1 MKRQRRIAALLLA
14 CAIAGVPV
22 SQAFAETAYDVAAG
36 MDAQILFP
44 KDSLT
49 NIAGAVT
56 VDGSEAAADENGSWT
71 NTDDAKVYQAT
82 LTEDGTLQITSV
94 GYMLDV
100 EHGTSEST
108 DESGEIA
115 ETAGKHYQFGDW
127 EKPETP
133 MDRAYYAQGD
143 TVKLKADDPEDGMEF
158 KEWKCD
164 TEDVTIA
171 DPTSPETTFTMPD
184 KKVEITAEYQEKQEA
199 VTEAQTE
206 ASTAIQT
213 ETPTDTQTEAPAESQ
228 TEAGAD
234 GNAGTQ
240 TEDPDL
246 VINPE
251 KNIPTN
257 NQNQPVDI
265 SAPETYKVTV
275 NNGQVSGDFTVG
287 STMTVTANDRT
298 AEGYQFDGWYVDS
311 MNASLDNATAM
322 EAHFTMP
329 NADVTLTATYTE
341 ILIDA
346 SEAQTTAPETQTES
360 ETTAPETQ
368 TESETTAPETQTE
381 SETTAPETQTESE
394 TTAPETQTE
403 SETTVPEIQT
413 ETQTTASKTQTE
425 QQTAAPEAPTEVQT
439 ESEAEKYAVTV
450 ANDGIGGGEY
460 RAGETVTVEASAE
473 NADGQIFDSWTVNQ
487 SNVALADPTQE
498 VTTFVMPQEAVT
510 VTPVY
515 TAQREVTVD
524 ENTTITP
531 STEELKATT
540 AGSAVTVAAKDLTTA
555 NQVFANWTAE
565 ASKDGQ
571 PVSVVFADATAAT
584 TTFTLPDCDKLTI
597 HANYK
602 TKTYK
607 VTVANG
613 LINNESTELDCEPDT
628 SITVTANPGPE
639 GQTFSKWVINDGAY
653 DIGDAAYEQTIWL
666 TVKDQDL
673 NIRAEYEGI
682 QYAVTVNDGTA
693 NYEKC
698 VSGAGVTL
706 TANKAPD
713 GYEFDYWSVDT
724 QNASL
729 ADAYSASTTF
739 TMPAADVTV
748 SAHYKQIAY
757 TVFVENG
764 SADQQTYHAGD
775 QVTIQSNYPA
785 SGREFSKWES
795 VSGNVSFA
803 DGSRWKTTFTMPAG
817 NVSVRAAY
825 KDGPSTDDNTILD
838 LVAGGQYYTGET
850 IKFTAS
856 GAGMSNTNPN
866 PGDYRY
872 RPSGYQIG
880 NVTGTLQD
888 PYSVSMAINAT
899 GEYTLKVTYNK
910 DVYDGN
916 NWVSDGTADAKTVT
930 FKVIT
935 KAAGVQTGDETPIAT
950 VVALAVV
957 SCAVFI
963 ILLVVFI
970 RRRKK

>member
-1 MKRQRRIAALLLA
+1 MKKRQRRIAALLLA
-14 CAIAGVPV
+14 CAVASVPV
-22 SQAFAETAYDVAAG
+22 SQAFAETTYDVAAG
-36 MDAQILFP
+36 VDAQILFP
-44 KDSLT
+44 KDCLT

-56 VDGSEAAADENGSWT
+56 VDGAEAAADENGSWT
-71 NTDDAKVYQAT
+71 NADDAKVYCAT
-82 LTEDGTLQITSV
+82 LSEDGTLQITAV
-94 GYMLDV
+94 GYVLDV
-100 EHGTSEST
+100 EHGTSKSA
-108 DESGEIA
+108 DENA
-115 ETAGKHYQFGDW
+115 ETSGRHYQFGDW

-133 MDRAYYAQGD
+133 VDRAYYAQGD
-143 TVKLKADDPEDGMEF
+143 TVKLKADDPADGMEF

-164 TEDVTIA
+164 TEGVTIA

-184 KKVEITAEYQEKQEA
+184 KKVKITAEYQEKQEA

-206 ASTAIQT
+206 VQTEAQTETAAQTEQTEAQTVPTGDQT
-213 ETPTDTQTEAPAESQ
+213 ETPDI
-228 TEAGAD
+228 
-234 GNAGTQ
+234 
-240 TEDPDL
+240 L
-246 VINPE
+246 V
-251 KNIPTN
+251 T
-257 NQNQPVDI
+257 
-265 SAPETYKVTV
+265 PETHIVTV
-275 NNGQVSGDFTVG
+275 NDGQVSGDFTAG

-298 AEGYQFDGWYVDS
+298 AEGYQFGGWYVDS
-311 MNASLDNATAM
+311 MNASLDDAAAM

-329 NADVTLTATYTE
+329 DADVTLTATYNA
-341 ILIDA
+341 I
-346 SEAQTTAPETQTES
+346 QTDAPETQTE
-360 ETTAPETQ
+360 TAVQ
-368 TESETTAPETQTE
+368 TEAQTE
-381 SETTAPETQTESE
+381 A
-394 TTAPETQTE
+394 A
-403 SETTVPEIQT
+403 IQT
-413 ETQTTASKTQTE
+413 EAQTE
-425 QQTAAPEAPTEVQT
+425 AAIQTEAQTETAAQEVQT
-439 ESEAEKYAVTV
+439 EAQVATPETQAVEKYSVTV
-450 ANDGIGGGEY
+450 TNEGIGNGEY
-460 RAGETVTVEASAE
+460 QAGETVTVEAPAE
-473 NADGQIFDSWTVNQ
+473 NAAGQIFNSWTVEQ
-487 SNVALADPTQE
+487 ADVQLADPAQA

-510 VTPVY
+510 LTPVY
-515 TAQREVTVD
+515 TAQCERTVTTD
-524 ENTTITP
+524 ENTTVAPTA
-531 STEELKATT
+531 EELKTT
-540 AGSAVTVAAKDLTTA
+540 AAGSAVTVTAKDLTA
-555 NQVFANWTAE
+555 SNQVFAGWTAE
-565 ASKDGQ
+565 ASKAGQ
-571 PVSVVFADATAAT
+571 PVSVVFADATAVT
-584 TTFTLPDCDKLTI
+584 TTFTLPDCDTLNIK
-597 HANYK
+597 ANYK

-613 LINNESTELDCEPDT
+613 LINNASTELDCAPDT
-628 SITVTANPGPE
+628 SVTVTANPGPE

-682 QYAVTVNDGTA
+682 QYTVTVKDGTA

-706 TANKAPD
+706 TADKAPA

-739 TMPAADVTV
+739 TMPTSDVTV
-748 SAHYKQIAY
+748 SAHYKQISY
-757 TVFVENG
+757 TVSVENG
-764 SADQQTYHAGD
+764 SADQQSYHAGD
-775 QVTIQSNYPA
+775 QVTIKSNYPA
-785 SGREFSKWES
+785 NGREFSKWES

-817 NVSVRAAY
+817 NVSVRATY
-825 KDGPSTDDNTILD
+825 KDGPSTNDNTIQD

-850 IKFTAS
+850 LKFTAS
-856 GAGMSNTNPN
+856 GAGMSNSNPN

-880 NVTGTLQD
+880 NVTGTLQS

-916 NWVSDGTADAKTVT
+916 SWVSDGTADTKTVT

-950 VVALAVV
+950 VIALAVV

>member
-1 MKRQRRIAALLLA
+1 MKKRQRRIAALLLA
-14 CAIAGVPV
+14 CAVASVPV
-22 SQAFAETAYDVAAG
+22 SQAFAETTYDVAAG
-36 MDAQILFP
+36 VDAQILFP
-44 KDSLT
+44 KDCLT

-56 VDGSEAAADENGSWT
+56 VDGAEAAADENGSWT
-71 NTDDAKVYQAT
+71 NADDAKVYCAT
-82 LTEDGTLQITSV
+82 LSEDGTLQITAV
-94 GYMLDV
+94 GYVLDV
-100 EHGTSEST
+100 EHGTSKSA
-108 DESGEIA
+108 DENA
-115 ETAGKHYQFGDW
+115 ETSGRHYQFGDW

-133 MDRAYYAQGD
+133 VDRAYYAQGD
-143 TVKLKADDPEDGMEF
+143 TVKLKADDPADGMEF

-164 TEDVTIA
+164 TEGVTIA

-184 KKVEITAEYQEKQEA
+184 KKVKITAEYQEKQEA

-206 ASTAIQT
+206 VQTEAQTETAAQTEMQTEAQTETAAQTEVQTEAQTETAAQTEQTEAQTVPTGDQT
-213 ETPTDTQTEAPAESQ
+213 ETPDI
-228 TEAGAD
+228 
-234 GNAGTQ
+234 
-240 TEDPDL
+240 L
-246 VINPE
+246 V
-251 KNIPTN
+251 T
-257 NQNQPVDI
+257 
-265 SAPETYKVTV
+265 PETHIVTV
-275 NNGQVSGDFTVG
+275 NDGQVSGDFTAG

-298 AEGYQFDGWYVDS
+298 AEGYQFGGWYVDS
-311 MNASLDNATAM
+311 MNASLDDAAAM

-329 NADVTLTATYTE
+329 DADVTLTATYNA
-341 ILIDA
+341 I
-346 SEAQTTAPETQTES
+346 QTDAPETQTE
-360 ETTAPETQ
+360 TAVQ
-368 TESETTAPETQTE
+368 TEAQTE
-381 SETTAPETQTESE
+381 A
-394 TTAPETQTE
+394 A
-403 SETTVPEIQT
+403 IQT
-413 ETQTTASKTQTE
+413 EAQTE
-425 QQTAAPEAPTEVQT
+425 AAIQTEAQTETAAQEVQT
-439 ESEAEKYAVTV
+439 EAQVATPETQAVEKYSVTV
-450 ANDGIGGGEY
+450 TNEGIGNGEY
-460 RAGETVTVEASAE
+460 QAGETVTVEAPAE
-473 NADGQIFDSWTVNQ
+473 NAAGQIFNSWTVEQ
-487 SNVALADPTQE
+487 ADVQLADPAQA

-510 VTPVY
+510 LTPVY
-515 TAQREVTVD
+515 TAQRTVTAD
-524 ENTTITP
+524 ENTTVAPTA
-531 STEELKATT
+531 EELKTT
-540 AGSAVTVAAKDLTTA
+540 AAGSAVTVTAKDLTA
-555 NQVFANWTAE
+555 SNQVFAGWTAE
-565 ASKDGQ
+565 ASKAGQ

-584 TTFTLPDCDKLTI
+584 TTFTLPDCDTLNIK
-597 HANYK
+597 ANYK

-613 LINNESTELDCEPDT
+613 LINNASTELDCAPDT
-628 SITVTANPGPE
+628 SVTVTANPGPE

-682 QYAVTVNDGTA
+682 QYTVTVKDGTA

-706 TANKAPD
+706 TADKAPA

-739 TMPAADVTV
+739 TMPTSDVTV
-748 SAHYKQIAY
+748 SAHYKQISY
-757 TVFVENG
+757 TVSVENG
-764 SADQQTYHAGD
+764 SADQQSYHAGD
-775 QVTIQSNYPA
+775 QVTIKSNYPA
-785 SGREFSKWES
+785 NGREFSKWES

-817 NVSVRAAY
+817 NVSVRATY
-825 KDGPSTDDNTILD
+825 KDGPSTNDNTIQD

-850 IKFTAS
+850 LKFTAS
-856 GAGMSNTNPN
+856 GAGMSNSNPN

-880 NVTGTLQD
+880 NVTGTLQS

-916 NWVSDGTADAKTVT
+916 SWVSDGTADTKTVT

-950 VVALAVV
+950 VIALAVV

>member
-1 MKRQRRIAALLLA
+1 MKKRQRRIAALLLA
-14 CAIAGVPV
+14 CAVASVPV
-22 SQAFAETAYDVAAG
+22 SQAFAETTYDVAAG
-36 MDAQILFP
+36 VDAQILFP
-44 KDSLT
+44 KDCLT

-56 VDGSEAAADENGSWT
+56 VDGAEAAADENGSWT
-71 NTDDAKVYQAT
+71 NADDAKVYCAT
-82 LTEDGTLQITSV
+82 LSEDGTLQITAV
-94 GYMLDV
+94 GYVLDV
-100 EHGTSEST
+100 EHGTSKSA
-108 DESGEIA
+108 DESA
-115 ETAGKHYQFGDW
+115 ETSGRHYQFGDW

-133 MDRAYYAQGD
+133 VDRAYYAQGD
-143 TVKLKADDPEDGMEF
+143 TVKLKADDPADGMEF

-164 TEDVTIA
+164 TEGVTIA
-171 DPTSPETTFTMPD
+171 DPTSLETTFTMPD
-184 KKVEITAEYQEKQEA
+184 KKVKITAEYQEKQEA

-206 ASTAIQT
+206 VQTEAQT
-213 ETPTDTQTEAPAESQ
+213 ETAAQTEVQTEAQTETAAQTEQTEAQTEAPVEQQ
-228 TEAGAD
+228 TEAQTAP
-234 GNAGTQ
+234 AGDQ
-240 TEDPDL
+240 TEIPDVL
-246 VINPE
+246 I
-251 KNIPTN
+251 T
-257 NQNQPVDI
+257 
-265 SAPETYKVTV
+265 PETHIVTV
-275 NNGQVSGDFTVG
+275 NDGQVSGDFTAG

-298 AEGYQFDGWYVDS
+298 AEGYQFGGWYVDS
-311 MNASLDNATAM
+311 MNASLDDAAAM

-329 NADVTLTATYTE
+329 DADVTLTATYNA
-341 ILIDA
+341 I
-346 SEAQTTAPETQTES
+346 QTDAPETQTE
-360 ETTAPETQ
+360 TADQTEAQTEAATQ
-368 TESETTAPETQTE
+368 TEA
-381 SETTAPETQTESE
+381 
-394 TTAPETQTE
+394 
-403 SETTVPEIQT
+403 QT
-413 ETQTTASKTQTE
+413 ET
-425 QQTAAPEAPTEVQT
+425 AAQEVQT
-439 ESEAEKYAVTV
+439 EAQVTTPETQAVEKYSVTV
-450 ANDGIGGGEY
+450 TNEGIGNGEY
-460 RAGETVTVEASAE
+460 QAGETVTVEAPAE
-473 NADGQIFDSWTVNQ
+473 NAEGQIFDSWTVEQ
-487 SNVALADPTQE
+487 ADVQLADPAQA

-510 VTPVY
+510 LTPVY
-515 TAQREVTVD
+515 TAQRTVTAD
-524 ENTTITP
+524 ENTTVAPTV
-531 STEELKATT
+531 EELKTT
-540 AGSAVTVAAKDLTTA
+540 AAGSAVTVTAKDLTA
-555 NQVFANWTAE
+555 SNQVFAGWTAE
-565 ASKDGQ
+565 ASKAGQ

-584 TTFTLPDCDKLTI
+584 TTFTLPDCDTLNIK
-597 HANYK
+597 ANYK

-613 LINNESTELDCEPDT
+613 LINNASTELDCAPDT
-628 SITVTANPGPE
+628 SVTVTANPGPE

-682 QYAVTVNDGTA
+682 QYTVTVKDGTA

-706 TANKAPD
+706 TANKAPA

-739 TMPAADVTV
+739 TMPTSDVTV
-748 SAHYKQIAY
+748 SAHYKQISY
-757 TVFVENG
+757 TVSVENG
-764 SADQQTYHAGD
+764 SADQQSYHAGD
-775 QVTIQSNYPA
+775 QVTIKSNYPA

-817 NVSVRAAY
+817 NVSVRATY
-825 KDGPSTDDNTILD
+825 KDGPSTNDNTIQN

-850 IKFTAS
+850 LKFTAS
-856 GAGMSNTNPN
+856 GAGMSNSNPN

-880 NVTGTLQD
+880 NVTGTLQS

-916 NWVSDGTADAKTVT
+916 SWVSDGTADTKTVT

>member
-1 MKRQRRIAALLLA
+1 MKKRQRRIAALLLA
-14 CAIAGVPV
+14 CAVASVPV
-22 SQAFAETAYDVAAG
+22 SQAFAETTYDVAAG
-36 MDAQILFP
+36 VDAQILFP
-44 KDSLT
+44 KDCLT

-56 VDGSEAAADENGSWT
+56 VDGAEAAADENGSWT
-71 NTDDAKVYQAT
+71 NADDAKVYCAT
-82 LTEDGTLQITSV
+82 LSEDGTLQITAV
-94 GYMLDV
+94 GYVLDV
-100 EHGTSEST
+100 EHGTSKSA
-108 DESGEIA
+108 DENA
-115 ETAGKHYQFGDW
+115 ETSGRHYQFGDW

-133 MDRAYYAQGD
+133 VDRAYYAQGD
-143 TVKLKADDPEDGMEF
+143 TVKLKADDPADGMEF

-164 TEDVTIA
+164 TEGVTIA

-184 KKVEITAEYQEKQEA
+184 KKVKITAEYQEKQEA

-206 ASTAIQT
+206 VQTETAAQTEAQTETAAQTEQTEAQTVPTGDQT
-213 ETPTDTQTEAPAESQ
+213 ETPDI
-228 TEAGAD
+228 
-234 GNAGTQ
+234 
-240 TEDPDL
+240 L
-246 VINPE
+246 V
-251 KNIPTN
+251 T
-257 NQNQPVDI
+257 
-265 SAPETYKVTV
+265 PETHIVTV
-275 NNGQVSGDFTVG
+275 NDGQVSGDFTAG

-298 AEGYQFDGWYVDS
+298 AEGYQFGGWYVDS
-311 MNASLDNATAM
+311 MNASLDDAAAM

-329 NADVTLTATYTE
+329 DADVTLTATYNA
-341 ILIDA
+341 I
-346 SEAQTTAPETQTES
+346 QTDAPETQTETAVQTEAQTEAAIQTEAQT
-360 ETTAPETQ
+360 ETATQ
-368 TESETTAPETQTE
+368 TEAQTEAATQTE
-381 SETTAPETQTESE
+381 AQTE
-394 TTAPETQTE
+394 AA
-403 SETTVPEIQT
+403 IQT
-413 ETQTTASKTQTE
+413 EAQTE
-425 QQTAAPEAPTEVQT
+425 TAAQEVQT
-439 ESEAEKYAVTV
+439 EAQVATPETQAVEKYSVTV
-450 ANDGIGGGEY
+450 TNEGIGNGEY
-460 RAGETVTVEASAE
+460 QAGETVTVEAPAE
-473 NADGQIFDSWTVNQ
+473 NAAGQIFDFWTVEQ
-487 SNVALADPTQE
+487 ADVQLADPAQA

-510 VTPVY
+510 LTPVY
-515 TAQREVTVD
+515 TAQRTVTVD
-524 ENTTITP
+524 ENTTVAPTA
-531 STEELKATT
+531 EELKTT
-540 AGSAVTVAAKDLTTA
+540 AAGSAVTVTAKDLTA
-555 NQVFANWTAE
+555 SNQVFAGWTAE
-565 ASKDGQ
+565 ASKAGQ

-584 TTFTLPDCDKLTI
+584 TTFTLPDCDTLNIK
-597 HANYK
+597 ANYK

-613 LINNESTELDCEPDT
+613 LINNASTELDCAPDT
-628 SITVTANPGPE
+628 SVTVTANPGPE

-682 QYAVTVNDGTA
+682 QYTVTVKDGTA

-706 TANKAPD
+706 TANKAPS

-739 TMPAADVTV
+739 TMPTSDVTV
-748 SAHYKQIAY
+748 SAHYKQISY
-757 TVFVENG
+757 TVSVENG
-764 SADQQTYHAGD
+764 SADQQSYHAGD
-775 QVTIQSNYPA
+775 QVTIKSNYPA

-817 NVSVRAAY
+817 NVSVRATY
-825 KDGPSTDDNTILD
+825 KDGPSTNDNTIQD

-850 IKFTAS
+850 LKFTAS
-856 GAGMSNTNPN
+856 GAGMSNSNPN

-880 NVTGTLQD
+880 NVTGTLQS

-916 NWVSDGTADAKTVT
+916 SWVSDGTADTKTVT

-950 VVALAVV
+950 VIALAVV

>member
-1 MKRQRRIAALLLA
+1 MKKRQRRIAALLLA
-14 CAIAGVPV
+14 CAVASVPV
-22 SQAFAETAYDVAAG
+22 SQAFAETTYDVAAG
-36 MDAQILFP
+36 VDAQILFP
-44 KDSLT
+44 KDCLT

-56 VDGSEAAADENGSWT
+56 VDGAEAAADENGSWT
-71 NTDDAKVYQAT
+71 NADDAKVYCAT
-82 LTEDGTLQITSV
+82 LSEDGTLQITAV
-94 GYMLDV
+94 GYVLDV
-100 EHGTSEST
+100 EHGTSKSA
-108 DESGEIA
+108 DENA
-115 ETAGKHYQFGDW
+115 ETSGRHYQFGDW

-133 MDRAYYAQGD
+133 VDRAYYAQGD
-143 TVKLKADDPEDGMEF
+143 TVKLKADDPADGMEF

-164 TEDVTIA
+164 TEGVTIA

-184 KKVEITAEYQEKQEA
+184 KKVKITAEYQEKQEA

-206 ASTAIQT
+206 VQTEAQTETAAQTEQTEAQTVPTGDQT
-213 ETPTDTQTEAPAESQ
+213 ETPDI
-228 TEAGAD
+228 
-234 GNAGTQ
+234 
-240 TEDPDL
+240 L
-246 VINPE
+246 V
-251 KNIPTN
+251 T
-257 NQNQPVDI
+257 
-265 SAPETYKVTV
+265 PETHIVTV
-275 NNGQVSGDFTVG
+275 NDGQVSGDFTAG

-298 AEGYQFDGWYVDS
+298 AEGYQFGGWYVDS
-311 MNASLDNATAM
+311 MNASLDDAAAM

-329 NADVTLTATYTE
+329 DADVTLTATYNA
-341 ILIDA
+341 I
-346 SEAQTTAPETQTES
+346 QTDAPETQTE
-360 ETTAPETQ
+360 TAVQTEAQTEAATQ
-368 TESETTAPETQTE
+368 TEAQTE
-381 SETTAPETQTESE
+381 A
-394 TTAPETQTE
+394 A
-403 SETTVPEIQT
+403 IQT
-413 ETQTTASKTQTE
+413 EAQTE
-425 QQTAAPEAPTEVQT
+425 AAIQTEAQTEAAIQTEAQTETAAQEVQT
-439 ESEAEKYAVTV
+439 EAQVATPETQAVEKYSVTV
-450 ANDGIGGGEY
+450 TNEGIGNGEY
-460 RAGETVTVEASAE
+460 QAGETVTVEAPAE
-473 NADGQIFDSWTVNQ
+473 NAAGQIFNSWTVEQ
-487 SNVALADPTQE
+487 ADVQLADPAQA

-510 VTPVY
+510 LTPVY
-515 TAQREVTVD
+515 TAQRTVTAD
-524 ENTTITP
+524 ENTTVAPTA
-531 STEELKATT
+531 EELKTT
-540 AGSAVTVAAKDLTTA
+540 AAGSAVTVTAKDLTA
-555 NQVFANWTAE
+555 SNQVFAGWTAE
-565 ASKDGQ
+565 ASKAGQ

-584 TTFTLPDCDKLTI
+584 TTFTLPDCYTLNIK
-597 HANYK
+597 ANYK

-613 LINNESTELDCEPDT
+613 LINNASTELDCAPDT
-628 SITVTANPGPE
+628 SVTVTANPGPE

-682 QYAVTVNDGTA
+682 QYTVTVKDGTA

-706 TANKAPD
+706 TANKAPA

-739 TMPAADVTV
+739 TMPTSDVTV
-748 SAHYKQIAY
+748 SAHYKQISY
-757 TVFVENG
+757 TVSVENG
-764 SADQQTYHAGD
+764 SADQQSYHAGD
-775 QVTIQSNYPA
+775 QVTIKSNYPA
-785 SGREFSKWES
+785 NGREFSKWES

-817 NVSVRAAY
+817 NVSVRATY
-825 KDGPSTDDNTILD
+825 KDGPSTNDNTIQD

-850 IKFTAS
+850 LKFTAS
-856 GAGMSNTNPN
+856 GAGMSNSNPN

-880 NVTGTLQD
+880 NVTGTLQS

-916 NWVSDGTADAKTVT
+916 SWVSDGTADTKTVT

-950 VVALAVV
+950 VIALAVV

>member
-1 MKRQRRIAALLLA
+1 MKKRQRRIAALLLA
-14 CAIAGVPV
+14 CAVASVPV
-22 SQAFAETAYDVAAG
+22 SQAFAETTYDVAAG
-36 MDAQILFP
+36 VDAQILFP

-56 VDGSEAAADENGSWT
+56 VDGAEAAADENGSWT
-71 NTDDAKVYQAT
+71 NADDAKVYCAT
-82 LTEDGTLQITSV
+82 LSEDGTLQITAV
-94 GYMLDV
+94 GYVLDV
-100 EHGTSEST
+100 EHGTSKSA
-108 DESGEIA
+108 DENA
-115 ETAGKHYQFGDW
+115 ETSGRHYQFGDW

-133 MDRAYYAQGD
+133 VDRAYYAQGD
-143 TVKLKADDPEDGMEF
+143 TVKLKADDPADGMEF

-164 TEDVTIA
+164 TEGVTIA

-184 KKVEITAEYQEKQEA
+184 KKVKITAEYQEKQEA

-206 ASTAIQT
+206 VQTEAQTETAAQTEMQTEAQTETAAQTEVQTEAQTETAAQTEQTEAQTVPTGDQT
-213 ETPTDTQTEAPAESQ
+213 ETPDI
-228 TEAGAD
+228 
-234 GNAGTQ
+234 
-240 TEDPDL
+240 L
-246 VINPE
+246 V
-251 KNIPTN
+251 T
-257 NQNQPVDI
+257 
-265 SAPETYKVTV
+265 PETHIVTV
-275 NNGQVSGDFTVG
+275 NDGQVSGDFTAG

-298 AEGYQFDGWYVDS
+298 AEGYQFGGWYVDS
-311 MNASLDNATAM
+311 MNASLDDAAAM

-329 NADVTLTATYTE
+329 DADVTLTATYNA
-341 ILIDA
+341 I
-346 SEAQTTAPETQTES
+346 QTDAPETQTETAVQTEAQTEAAIQTEAQT
-360 ETTAPETQ
+360 ETATQ
-368 TESETTAPETQTE
+368 TEAQTEAATQTE
-381 SETTAPETQTESE
+381 AQTE
-394 TTAPETQTE
+394 AA
-403 SETTVPEIQT
+403 IQT
-413 ETQTTASKTQTE
+413 EAQTE
-425 QQTAAPEAPTEVQT
+425 TAAQEVQT
-439 ESEAEKYAVTV
+439 EAQVATPETQAVEKYSVTV
-450 ANDGIGGGEY
+450 TNEGIGNGEY
-460 RAGETVTVEASAE
+460 QAGETVTVEAPAE
-473 NADGQIFDSWTVNQ
+473 NAAGQIFDFWTVEQ
-487 SNVALADPTQE
+487 ADVQLADPAQA

-510 VTPVY
+510 LTPVY
-515 TAQREVTVD
+515 TAQRTVTVD
-524 ENTTITP
+524 ENTTVAPTA
-531 STEELKATT
+531 EELKTT
-540 AGSAVTVAAKDLTTA
+540 AAGSAVTVTAKDLTA
-555 NQVFANWTAE
+555 SNQVFAGWTAE
-565 ASKDGQ
+565 ASKAGQ

-584 TTFTLPDCDKLTI
+584 TTFTLPDCDKLNI
-597 HANYK
+597 KANYK

-613 LINNESTELDCEPDT
+613 LINNASTELDCAPDT
-628 SITVTANPGPE
+628 SVTVTANPGPE

-682 QYAVTVNDGTA
+682 QYTVTVKDGTA

-706 TANKAPD
+706 TANKAPA

-739 TMPAADVTV
+739 TMPTSDVTV
-748 SAHYKQIAY
+748 SAHYKQISY
-757 TVFVENG
+757 TVSVENG
-764 SADQQTYHAGD
+764 SADQQSYHAGD
-775 QVTIQSNYPA
+775 QVTIKSNYPA

-817 NVSVRAAY
+817 NVSVRATY
-825 KDGPSTDDNTILD
+825 KDGPSTNDNTIQD

-850 IKFTAS
+850 LKFTAS
-856 GAGMSNTNPN
+856 GAGMSNSNPN

-880 NVTGTLQD
+880 NVTGTLQS

-916 NWVSDGTADAKTVT
+916 SWVSDGTADTKTVT

-950 VVALAVV
+950 VIALAVV

>member
-1 MKRQRRIAALLLA
+1 MKKRQRRIAALLLA
-14 CAIAGVPV
+14 CAVASVPV
-22 SQAFAETAYDVAAG
+22 SQAFAETTYDVAAG
-36 MDAQILFP
+36 VDAQILFP
-44 KDSLT
+44 KDCLT

-56 VDGSEAAADENGSWT
+56 VDGAEAAADENGSWT
-71 NTDDAKVYQAT
+71 NADDAKVYCAT
-82 LTEDGTLQITSV
+82 LSEDGTLQITAV
-94 GYMLDV
+94 GYVLDV
-100 EHGTSEST
+100 EHGTSKSA
-108 DESGEIA
+108 DENA
-115 ETAGKHYQFGDW
+115 ETSGRHYQFGDW

-133 MDRAYYAQGD
+133 VDRAYYAQGD
-143 TVKLKADDPEDGMEF
+143 TVKLKADDPADGMEF

-164 TEDVTIA
+164 TEGVTIA
-171 DPTSPETTFTMPD
+171 DPTSLETTFTMPD
-184 KKVEITAEYQEKQEA
+184 KKVKITAEYQEKQEA

-206 ASTAIQT
+206 VQTEAQT
-213 ETPTDTQTEAPAESQ
+213 ETAAQTEVQTETAAQTEQTEAQTEAPAEQQ
-228 TEAGAD
+228 TEAQTAP
-234 GNAGTQ
+234 AGDQ
-240 TEDPDL
+240 TEIPDVL
-246 VINPE
+246 I
-251 KNIPTN
+251 T
-257 NQNQPVDI
+257 
-265 SAPETYKVTV
+265 PETHIVTV
-275 NNGQVSGDFTVG
+275 NDGQVSGDFTAG

-298 AEGYQFDGWYVDS
+298 AEGYQFGGWYVDS
-311 MNASLDNATAM
+311 MNASLDDAAAM

-329 NADVTLTATYTE
+329 DADVTLTATYNA
-341 ILIDA
+341 I
-346 SEAQTTAPETQTES
+346 QTDAPETQTE
-360 ETTAPETQ
+360 TADQTEAQTEAATQ
-368 TESETTAPETQTE
+368 TEA
-381 SETTAPETQTESE
+381 
-394 TTAPETQTE
+394 
-403 SETTVPEIQT
+403 QT
-413 ETQTTASKTQTE
+413 ETAAQPVQTE
-425 QQTAAPEAPTEVQT
+425 AQTETAAQPVQTEAQTETAAQEVQT
-439 ESEAEKYAVTV
+439 EAQVTTPETQAVEKYSVTV
-450 ANDGIGGGEY
+450 TNEGIGNGEY
-460 RAGETVTVEASAE
+460 QAGETVTVEAPAE
-473 NADGQIFDSWTVNQ
+473 NAEGQIFDSWTVEQ
-487 SNVALADPTQE
+487 ADVQLADPAQA

-510 VTPVY
+510 LTPVY
-515 TAQREVTVD
+515 TAQRTVTAD
-524 ENTTITP
+524 ENTTVAPTV
-531 STEELKATT
+531 EELKTT
-540 AGSAVTVAAKDLTTA
+540 AAGSAVTVTAKDLTA
-555 NQVFANWTAE
+555 SNQVFAGWTAE
-565 ASKDGQ
+565 ASKAGQ

-584 TTFTLPDCDKLTI
+584 TTFTLPDCDTLNIK
-597 HANYK
+597 ANYK

-613 LINNESTELDCEPDT
+613 LINNASTELDCAPDT
-628 SITVTANPGPE
+628 SVTVTANPGPE

-682 QYAVTVNDGTA
+682 QYTVTVKDGTA

-706 TANKAPD
+706 TANKAPA

-739 TMPAADVTV
+739 TMPTSDVTV
-748 SAHYKQIAY
+748 SAHYKQISY
-757 TVFVENG
+757 TVSVENG
-764 SADQQTYHAGD
+764 SADQQSYHAGD
-775 QVTIQSNYPA
+775 QVTIKSNYPA

-817 NVSVRAAY
+817 NVSVRATY
-825 KDGPSTDDNTILD
+825 KDGPSTNDNTIQN

-850 IKFTAS
+850 LKFTAS
-856 GAGMSNTNPN
+856 GAGMSNSNPN

-880 NVTGTLQD
+880 NVTGTLQS

-916 NWVSDGTADAKTVT
+916 SWVSDGTADTKTVT

>member
-1 MKRQRRIAALLLA
+1 MKKRQRRIAALLLA
-14 CAIAGVPV
+14 CAVASVPV
-22 SQAFAETAYDVAAG
+22 SQAFAETTYDVAAG
-36 MDAQILFP
+36 VDAQILFP
-44 KDSLT
+44 KDCLT

-56 VDGSEAAADENGSWT
+56 VDGAEAAADENGSWT
-71 NTDDAKVYQAT
+71 NADDAKVYCAT
-82 LTEDGTLQITSV
+82 LSEDGTLQITAV
-94 GYMLDV
+94 GYVLDV
-100 EHGTSEST
+100 EHGTSKSA
-108 DESGEIA
+108 DENA
-115 ETAGKHYQFGDW
+115 ETSGRHYQFGDW

-133 MDRAYYAQGD
+133 VDRAYYAQGD
-143 TVKLKADDPEDGMEF
+143 TVKLKADDPADGMEF

-164 TEDVTIA
+164 TEGVTIA
-171 DPTSPETTFTMPD
+171 DPTSLETTFTMPD
-184 KKVEITAEYQEKQEA
+184 KKVKITAEYQEKQEA

-206 ASTAIQT
+206 AQT
-213 ETPTDTQTEAPAESQ
+213 ETAAQTEVQTEAQTETAAQTEQTEAQTEAPAEQQ
-228 TEAGAD
+228 TEAQTAP
-234 GNAGTQ
+234 AGDQ
-240 TEDPDL
+240 TETPDVL
-246 VINPE
+246 I
-251 KNIPTN
+251 T
-257 NQNQPVDI
+257 
-265 SAPETYKVTV
+265 PETHIVTV
-275 NNGQVSGDFTVG
+275 NDGQVSGDFTAG

-298 AEGYQFDGWYVDS
+298 AEGYQFGGWYVDS
-311 MNASLDNATAM
+311 MNASLDDAAAM

-329 NADVTLTATYTE
+329 DADVTLTATYNA
-341 ILIDA
+341 I
-346 SEAQTTAPETQTES
+346 QTDAPETQTE
-360 ETTAPETQ
+360 TADQTEAQTEAATQ
-368 TESETTAPETQTE
+368 TEA
-381 SETTAPETQTESE
+381 
-394 TTAPETQTE
+394 
-403 SETTVPEIQT
+403 QT
-413 ETQTTASKTQTE
+413 ETAAQPVQTE
-425 QQTAAPEAPTEVQT
+425 AQTETAAQPVQTEAQTETAAQEVQT
-439 ESEAEKYAVTV
+439 EAQVTTPETQAVEKYSVTV
-450 ANDGIGGGEY
+450 TNEGIGNGEY
-460 RAGETVTVEASAE
+460 QAGETVTVEAPAE
-473 NADGQIFDSWTVNQ
+473 NAEGQIFDSWTVEQ
-487 SNVALADPTQE
+487 ADVQLADPAQA

-510 VTPVY
+510 LTPVY
-515 TAQREVTVD
+515 TAQRTVTAD
-524 ENTTITP
+524 ENTTVAPTV
-531 STEELKATT
+531 EELKTT
-540 AGSAVTVAAKDLTTA
+540 AAGSAVTVTAKDLTA
-555 NQVFANWTAE
+555 SNQVFAGWTAE
-565 ASKDGQ
+565 ASKAGQ

-584 TTFTLPDCDKLTI
+584 TTFTLPDCDTLNIK
-597 HANYK
+597 ANYK

-613 LINNESTELDCEPDT
+613 LINNASTELDCAPDT
-628 SITVTANPGPE
+628 SVTVTANPGPE

-682 QYAVTVNDGTA
+682 QYTVTVKDGTA

-706 TANKAPD
+706 TANKAPA

-739 TMPAADVTV
+739 TMPTSDVTV
-748 SAHYKQIAY
+748 SAHYKQISY
-757 TVFVENG
+757 TVSVENG
-764 SADQQTYHAGD
+764 SADQQSYHAGD
-775 QVTIQSNYPA
+775 QVTIKSNYPA

-817 NVSVRAAY
+817 NVSVRATY
-825 KDGPSTDDNTILD
+825 KDGPSTNDNTIQN

-850 IKFTAS
+850 LKFTAS
-856 GAGMSNTNPN
+856 GAGMSNSNPN

-880 NVTGTLQD
+880 NVTGTLQS

-916 NWVSDGTADAKTVT
+916 SWVSDGTADTKTVT

>member
-1 MKRQRRIAALLLA
+1 MKKRQRRIAALLLA
-14 CAIAGVPV
+14 CAVASVPV
-22 SQAFAETAYDVAAG
+22 SQAFAETTYDVATG
-36 MDAQILFP
+36 VDAQILFP
-44 KDSLT
+44 KDCLT

-56 VDGSEAAADENGSWT
+56 VDGAEAAADENGSWT
-71 NTDDAKVYQAT
+71 NADDAKVYCAT
-82 LTEDGTLQITSV
+82 LSEDGTLQITAV
-94 GYMLDV
+94 GYVLDV
-100 EHGTSEST
+100 EHGTSKSA
-108 DESGEIA
+108 DENA
-115 ETAGKHYQFGDW
+115 ETSGRHYQFGDW

-133 MDRAYYAQGD
+133 VDRAYYAQGD
-143 TVKLKADDPEDGMEF
+143 TVKLKADDPADGMEF

-164 TEDVTIA
+164 TEGVTIA

-184 KKVEITAEYQEKQEA
+184 KKVKITAEYQEKQEA

-206 ASTAIQT
+206 AQTETAAQTEMQTEAQTETAAQTEVQTEAQTETAAQTEQTEAQTVPTGDQT
-213 ETPTDTQTEAPAESQ
+213 ETPDI
-228 TEAGAD
+228 
-234 GNAGTQ
+234 
-240 TEDPDL
+240 L
-246 VINPE
+246 V
-251 KNIPTN
+251 T
-257 NQNQPVDI
+257 
-265 SAPETYKVTV
+265 PETHIVTV
-275 NNGQVSGDFTVG
+275 NDGQVSGDFTAG

-298 AEGYQFDGWYVDS
+298 AEGYQFGGWYVDS
-311 MNASLDNATAM
+311 MNASLDDAAAM

-329 NADVTLTATYTE
+329 DADVTLTATYNA
-341 ILIDA
+341 I
-346 SEAQTTAPETQTES
+346 QTDAPETQTE
-360 ETTAPETQ
+360 TAVQ
-368 TESETTAPETQTE
+368 TEAQTE
-381 SETTAPETQTESE
+381 A
-394 TTAPETQTE
+394 A
-403 SETTVPEIQT
+403 IQT
-413 ETQTTASKTQTE
+413 EAQTE
-425 QQTAAPEAPTEVQT
+425 AAIQTEAQTEAAIQTEVQT
-439 ESEAEKYAVTV
+439 EAAIQTEAQTEAAIQTEAQVATPETQAVEKYSVTV
-450 ANDGIGGGEY
+450 TNEGIGNGEY
-460 RAGETVTVEASAE
+460 QAGETVTVEAPAE
-473 NADGQIFDSWTVNQ
+473 NAAGQIFNSWTVEQ
-487 SNVALADPTQE
+487 ADVQLADPAQA

-510 VTPVY
+510 LTPVY
-515 TAQREVTVD
+515 TAQRTVTAD
-524 ENTTITP
+524 ENTTVAPTA
-531 STEELKATT
+531 EELKTT
-540 AGSAVTVAAKDLTTA
+540 AAGSAVTVTAKDLTA
-555 NQVFANWTAE
+555 SNQVFAGWTAE
-565 ASKDGQ
+565 ASKAGQ

-584 TTFTLPDCDKLTI
+584 TTFTLPDCDTLNIK
-597 HANYK
+597 ANYK

-613 LINNESTELDCEPDT
+613 LINNASTELDCAPDT
-628 SITVTANPGPE
+628 SVTVTANPGPE

-682 QYAVTVNDGTA
+682 QYTVTVKDGTA

-706 TANKAPD
+706 TADKAPA

-739 TMPAADVTV
+739 TMPTSDVTV
-748 SAHYKQIAY
+748 SAHYKQISY
-757 TVFVENG
+757 TVSVENG
-764 SADQQTYHAGD
+764 SADQQSYHAGD
-775 QVTIQSNYPA
+775 QVTIKSNYPA

-817 NVSVRAAY
+817 NVSVRATY
-825 KDGPSTDDNTILD
+825 KDGPSTNDNTIQD

-850 IKFTAS
+850 LKFTAS
-856 GAGMSNTNPN
+856 GAGMSNSNPN

-880 NVTGTLQD
+880 NVTGTLQS

-916 NWVSDGTADAKTVT
+916 SWVSDGTADTKTVT

-950 VVALAVV
+950 VIALAVV

>member
-1 MKRQRRIAALLLA
+1 MKKRQRRIAALLLA
-14 CAIAGVPV
+14 CAVASVPV
-22 SQAFAETAYDVAAG
+22 SQAFAETTYDVAAG
-36 MDAQILFP
+36 VDAQILFP
-44 KDSLT
+44 KDCLT

-56 VDGSEAAADENGSWT
+56 VDGAEAVADENGSWT
-71 NTDDAKVYQAT
+71 NADDAKVYCAT
-82 LTEDGTLQITSV
+82 LSEDGTLQITAV
-94 GYMLDV
+94 GYVLDV
-100 EHGTSEST
+100 EHGTSKSA
-108 DESGEIA
+108 DENA
-115 ETAGKHYQFGDW
+115 ETSGRHYQFGDW

-143 TVKLKADDPEDGMEF
+143 TVKLKADDPADGMEF

-164 TEDVTIA
+164 TEGVTIA

-184 KKVEITAEYQEKQEA
+184 KKVKITAEYQEKQEA

-206 ASTAIQT
+206 VQTETAAQTEMQTEAQTETAAQTEVQTEAQTETAAQTEQTEAQTVPTGDQT
-213 ETPTDTQTEAPAESQ
+213 ETPDI
-228 TEAGAD
+228 
-234 GNAGTQ
+234 
-240 TEDPDL
+240 L
-246 VINPE
+246 V
-251 KNIPTN
+251 T
-257 NQNQPVDI
+257 
-265 SAPETYKVTV
+265 PETHIVTV
-275 NNGQVSGDFTVG
+275 NDGQVSGDFTAG

-298 AEGYQFDGWYVDS
+298 AEGYQFGGWYVDS
-311 MNASLDNATAM
+311 MNASLDDAAAM

-329 NADVTLTATYTE
+329 DADVTLTATYNA
-341 ILIDA
+341 I
-346 SEAQTTAPETQTES
+346 QTDAPETQTE
-360 ETTAPETQ
+360 TAVQTEAQTEAATQ
-368 TESETTAPETQTE
+368 TEAQTE
-381 SETTAPETQTESE
+381 A
-394 TTAPETQTE
+394 A
-403 SETTVPEIQT
+403 IQT
-413 ETQTTASKTQTE
+413 EAQTE
-425 QQTAAPEAPTEVQT
+425 AAIQTEAQTEAAIQTEAQTETAAQEVQT
-439 ESEAEKYAVTV
+439 EAQVATPETQAVEKYSVTV
-450 ANDGIGGGEY
+450 TNEGIGNGEY
-460 RAGETVTVEASAE
+460 QAGETVTVEAPAE
-473 NADGQIFDSWTVNQ
+473 NAAGQIFDSWTVEQ
-487 SNVALADPTQE
+487 ADVQLADPAQA

-510 VTPVY
+510 LTPVY
-515 TAQREVTVD
+515 TAQRRTVTVD
-524 ENTTITP
+524 ENTTVAPTA
-531 STEELKATT
+531 EELKTT
-540 AGSAVTVAAKDLTTA
+540 AAGSAVTVTAKDLTA
-555 NQVFANWTAE
+555 SNQVFAGWTAE
-565 ASKDGQ
+565 ASKADQ

-584 TTFTLPDCDKLTI
+584 TTFTLPDCDTLNIK
-597 HANYK
+597 ANYK

-613 LINNESTELDCEPDT
+613 LINNASTELDCAPDT
-628 SITVTANPGPE
+628 SVTVTANPGPE

-682 QYAVTVNDGTA
+682 QYTVTVKDGTA

-706 TANKAPD
+706 TANKAPA

-739 TMPAADVTV
+739 TMPTSDVTV
-748 SAHYKQIAY
+748 SAHYKQISY
-757 TVFVENG
+757 TVSVENG
-764 SADQQTYHAGD
+764 SADQQSYHAGD
-775 QVTIQSNYPA
+775 QVTIKSNYPA

-817 NVSVRAAY
+817 NVSVRATY
-825 KDGPSTDDNTILD
+825 KDGPSTNDNTIQD

-850 IKFTAS
+850 LKFTAS
-856 GAGMSNTNPN
+856 GAGMSNSNPN

-880 NVTGTLQD
+880 NVTGTLQS

-916 NWVSDGTADAKTVT
+916 SWVSDGTADAKTVT

-950 VVALAVV
+950 VIALAVV

>member
-1 MKRQRRIAALLLA
+1 MA
-14 CAIAGVPV
+14 AGV
-22 SQAFAETAYDVAAG
+22 
-36 MDAQILFP
+36 DAQILFP
-44 KDSLT
+44 KDCLT

-56 VDGSEAAADENGSWT
+56 VDGAEAVADENGSWT
-71 NTDDAKVYQAT
+71 NADDAKVYCAT
-82 LTEDGTLQITSV
+82 LSEDGTLQITAV
-94 GYMLDV
+94 GYVLDV
-100 EHGTSEST
+100 EHGTSKSA
-108 DESGEIA
+108 DENA
-115 ETAGKHYQFGDW
+115 ETSGRHYQFGDW

-133 MDRAYYAQGD
+133 VDRAYYAQGD
-143 TVKLKADDPEDGMEF
+143 TVKLKADDPADGMEF
-158 KEWKCD
+158 KGWKCD
-164 TEDVTIA
+164 TEGVTIA
-171 DPTSPETTFTMPD
+171 DPTSAETTFTMPD
-184 KKVEITAEYQEKQEA
+184 KKVKITAEYQEKQEA

-206 ASTAIQT
+206 TQT
-213 ETPTDTQTEAPAESQ
+213 EAQTEAPAESQ
-228 TEAGAD
+228 TEA
-234 GNAGTQ
+234 Q
-240 TEDPDL
+240 TEAPAEGQTEAQTVPTGDQTETPDIL
-246 VINPE
+246 V
-251 KNIPTN
+251 T
-257 NQNQPVDI
+257 
-265 SAPETYKVTV
+265 PETHIVTV
-275 NNGQVSGDFTVG
+275 NDGQVSGDFTAG

-298 AEGYQFDGWYVDS
+298 AEGYQFGGWYVDS
-311 MNASLDNATAM
+311 MNASLDDAAAM

-329 NADVTLTATYTE
+329 DADVTLTATYNA
-341 ILIDA
+341 I
-346 SEAQTTAPETQTES
+346 QTDAPETQTE
-360 ETTAPETQ
+360 TATQ
-368 TESETTAPETQTE
+368 TEAQTE
-381 SETTAPETQTESE
+381 A
-394 TTAPETQTE
+394 A
-403 SETTVPEIQT
+403 IQT
-413 ETQTTASKTQTE
+413 EAQTE
-425 QQTAAPEAPTEVQT
+425 TAAQEVQT
-439 ESEAEKYAVTV
+439 EAQVATPETQAVEKYSVTV
-450 ANDGIGGGEY
+450 TNEGIGNGEY
-460 RAGETVTVEASAE
+460 QAGETVTVEAPAE
-473 NADGQIFDSWTVNQ
+473 NAAGQIFNSWTVEQ
-487 SNVALADPTQE
+487 ADVQLADPAQA

-510 VTPVY
+510 LTPVY
-515 TAQREVTVD
+515 TAQRTVTAD
-524 ENTTITP
+524 ENTTVAPTA
-531 STEELKATT
+531 EELKTT
-540 AGSAVTVAAKDLTTA
+540 AAGSAVTVTAKDLTA
-555 NQVFANWTAE
+555 SNQVFAGWTAE
-565 ASKDGQ
+565 ASKAGQ

-584 TTFTLPDCDKLTI
+584 TTFTLPDCDTLNIK
-597 HANYK
+597 ANYK

-613 LINNESTELDCEPDT
+613 LINNASTELDCAPDT
-628 SITVTANPGPE
+628 SVTVTANPGPE

-682 QYAVTVNDGTA
+682 QYTVTVKDGTA

-706 TANKAPD
+706 TADKAPA

-739 TMPAADVTV
+739 TMPTSDVTV
-748 SAHYKQIAY
+748 SAHYKQISY
-757 TVFVENG
+757 TVSVENG
-764 SADQQTYHAGD
+764 SADQQSYHAGD
-775 QVTIQSNYPA
+775 QVTIKSNYPA
-785 SGREFSKWES
+785 NGREFSKWES

-817 NVSVRAAY
+817 NVSVRATY
-825 KDGPSTDDNTILD
+825 KDGPSTNDNTIQD

-850 IKFTAS
+850 LKFTAS
-856 GAGMSNTNPN
+856 GAGMSNSNPN

-880 NVTGTLQD
+880 NVTGTLQS

-916 NWVSDGTADAKTVT
+916 SWVSDGTADTKTVT

-950 VVALAVV
+950 VIALAVV

>member
-1 MKRQRRIAALLLA
+1 MKKRQRRIVALLLA
-14 CAIAGVPV
+14 CAVASVPV
-22 SQAFAETAYDVAAG
+22 SQAFAETTYDVAAG
-36 MDAQILFP
+36 VDAQILFP

-56 VDGSEAAADENGSWT
+56 VDGAEAAADENGSWT
-71 NTDDAKVYQAT
+71 NADDAKVYCAT
-82 LTEDGTLQITSV
+82 LSEDGTLQITAV
-94 GYMLDV
+94 GYVLDV
-100 EHGTSEST
+100 EHGTSKSA
-108 DESGEIA
+108 DENA
-115 ETAGKHYQFGDW
+115 ETSGRHYQFGDW

-133 MDRAYYAQGD
+133 VDRAYYAQGD
-143 TVKLKADDPEDGMEF
+143 TVKLKADDPADGMEF

-164 TEDVTIA
+164 TEGVTIA
-171 DPTSPETTFTMPD
+171 DPTSPETTFTMQD
-184 KKVEITAEYQEKQEA
+184 KKVKITAEYQEKQEA

-206 ASTAIQT
+206 VQTEAQTETAAQTEIQTEAQTETAAQTEAQTETAAQTEQTEAQTVPTGDQT
-213 ETPTDTQTEAPAESQ
+213 ETPDI
-228 TEAGAD
+228 
-234 GNAGTQ
+234 
-240 TEDPDL
+240 L
-246 VINPE
+246 V
-251 KNIPTN
+251 T
-257 NQNQPVDI
+257 
-265 SAPETYKVTV
+265 PETHIVTV
-275 NNGQVSGDFTVG
+275 NDGQVSGDFTAG

-298 AEGYQFDGWYVDS
+298 AEGYQFGGWYVDS
-311 MNASLDNATAM
+311 MNASLDDAAAM

-329 NADVTLTATYTE
+329 DADVTLTATYNA
-341 ILIDA
+341 I
-346 SEAQTTAPETQTES
+346 QTDAPETQTE
-360 ETTAPETQ
+360 TAVQ
-368 TESETTAPETQTE
+368 TEAQTE
-381 SETTAPETQTESE
+381 A
-394 TTAPETQTE
+394 A
-403 SETTVPEIQT
+403 IQT
-413 ETQTTASKTQTE
+413 EAQTE
-425 QQTAAPEAPTEVQT
+425 TAIQTEAQTETAAQEVQT
-439 ESEAEKYAVTV
+439 EAQVATPETQAVEKYSVTV
-450 ANDGIGGGEY
+450 TNEGIGNGEY
-460 RAGETVTVEASAE
+460 QAGETVTVEAPAE
-473 NADGQIFDSWTVNQ
+473 NAAGQIFDSWTVEQ
-487 SNVALADPTQE
+487 ADVQLADPAQA

-510 VTPVY
+510 LTPVY
-515 TAQREVTVD
+515 TAQRTVTVD
-524 ENTTITP
+524 ENTTVAPTA
-531 STEELKATT
+531 EELKTT
-540 AGSAVTVAAKDLTTA
+540 AAGSAVTVTAKDLTA
-555 NQVFANWTAE
+555 SNQVFAGWTAE
-565 ASKDGQ
+565 ASKAGQ
-571 PVSVVFADATAAT
+571 PVNVVFADATAAT
-584 TTFTLPDCDKLTI
+584 TTFTLPDCDTLNIK
-597 HANYK
+597 ANYK

-613 LINNESTELDCEPDT
+613 LINNASTELDCAPDT
-628 SITVTANPGPE
+628 SVTVTANPGPE

-682 QYAVTVNDGTA
+682 QYTVTVKDGTA

-706 TANKAPD
+706 TANKAPS

-739 TMPAADVTV
+739 TMPTSDVTV
-748 SAHYKQIAY
+748 SAHYKQISY
-757 TVFVENG
+757 TVSVENG
-764 SADQQTYHAGD
+764 SADQQSYHAGD
-775 QVTIQSNYPA
+775 QVTIKSNYPA

-817 NVSVRAAY
+817 NVSVRATY
-825 KDGPSTDDNTILD
+825 KDGPSTNDNTIQD

-850 IKFTAS
+850 LKFTAS
-856 GAGMSNTNPN
+856 GAGMSNSNPN

-880 NVTGTLQD
+880 NVTGTLQS

-910 DVYDGN
+910 DIYDGN
-916 NWVSDGTADAKTVT
+916 SWVSDGTADTKTVT

>member
-1 MKRQRRIAALLLA
+1 MKKRQRRIAALLLA
-14 CAIAGVPV
+14 CAVASVPV
-22 SQAFAETAYDVAAG
+22 SQAFAETTYDVAAG
-36 MDAQILFP
+36 VDAQILFP
-44 KDSLT
+44 KDCLT

-56 VDGSEAAADENGSWT
+56 VDGAEAVADENGSWT
-71 NTDDAKVYQAT
+71 NADDAKVYCAT
-82 LTEDGTLQITSV
+82 LSEDGTLQITAV
-94 GYMLDV
+94 GYVLDV
-100 EHGTSEST
+100 EHGTSKSA
-108 DESGEIA
+108 DENA
-115 ETAGKHYQFGDW
+115 ETSGRHYQFGDW

-133 MDRAYYAQGD
+133 VDRAYYAQGD
-143 TVKLKADDPEDGMEF
+143 TVKLKADDPADGMEF
-158 KEWKCD
+158 KGWKCD
-164 TEDVTIA
+164 TEGVTIA
-171 DPTSPETTFTMPD
+171 DPTSAETTFTMPD
-184 KKVEITAEYQEKQEA
+184 KKVKITAEYQEKQEA

-206 ASTAIQT
+206 TQT
-213 ETPTDTQTEAPAESQ
+213 ETAAQTEMQTEAQTETAAQTEQ
-228 TEAGAD
+228 TEAQTVPTGD
-234 GNAGTQ
+234 Q
-240 TEDPDL
+240 TE
-246 VINPE
+246 
-251 KNIPTN
+251 TS
-257 NQNQPVDI
+257 DI
-265 SAPETYKVTV
+265 LITPETHIVTV
-275 NNGQVSGDFTVG
+275 NDGQVSGDFTAG

-298 AEGYQFDGWYVDS
+298 AEGYQFGGWYVDS
-311 MNASLDNATAM
+311 MNASLDDAAAM

-329 NADVTLTATYTE
+329 DADVTLTATYNA
-341 ILIDA
+341 I
-346 SEAQTTAPETQTES
+346 QTDAPETQTE
-360 ETTAPETQ
+360 TAVQTEAQTEAATQTEAQTEAAIQTEAQTEVAIQTEAQTEAAIQTEAQTEAAIQTEAQAATPETQ
-368 TESETTAPETQTE
+368 A
-381 SETTAPETQTESE
+381 
-394 TTAPETQTE
+394 
-403 SETTVPEIQT
+403 V
-413 ETQTTASKTQTE
+413 
-425 QQTAAPEAPTEVQT
+425 
-439 ESEAEKYAVTV
+439 EKYSVTV
-450 ANDGIGGGEY
+450 TNEGIGNGEY
-460 RAGETVTVEASAE
+460 QAGETVTVEAPAE
-473 NADGQIFDSWTVNQ
+473 NAAGQIFNSWTVEQ
-487 SNVALADPTQE
+487 ADVQLADPAQA

-510 VTPVY
+510 LTPVY
-515 TAQREVTVD
+515 TAQRTVTAD
-524 ENTTITP
+524 ENTTVAPTA
-531 STEELKATT
+531 EELKTT
-540 AGSAVTVAAKDLTTA
+540 AAGSAVTVTAKDLTA
-555 NQVFANWTAE
+555 SNQVFAGWTAE
-565 ASKDGQ
+565 ASKAGQ

-584 TTFTLPDCDKLTI
+584 TTFTLPDCDTLNIK
-597 HANYK
+597 ANYK

-613 LINNESTELDCEPDT
+613 LINNASTELDCAADT
-628 SITVTANPGPE
+628 SVTVTANPGPE

-682 QYAVTVNDGTA
+682 QYTVTVKDGTA

-706 TANKAPD
+706 TADKAPA

-739 TMPAADVTV
+739 TMPTSDVTV
-748 SAHYKQIAY
+748 SAHYKQISY
-757 TVFVENG
+757 TVSVENG
-764 SADQQTYHAGD
+764 SADQQSYHAGD
-775 QVTIQSNYPA
+775 QVTIKSNYPA

-817 NVSVRAAY
+817 NVSVRATY
-825 KDGPSTDDNTILD
+825 KDGPSTNDNTIQD

-850 IKFTAS
+850 LKFTAS
-856 GAGMSNTNPN
+856 GAGMSNSNPN

-880 NVTGTLQD
+880 NVTGTLQS

-916 NWVSDGTADAKTVT
+916 SWVSDGTADTKTVT

-950 VVALAVV
+950 VIALAVV

>member
-1 MKRQRRIAALLLA
+1 MKKRQRRIAALLLA
-14 CAIAGVPV
+14 CVVASVPV
-22 SQAFAETAYDVAAG
+22 SQAFAETTYDVAAG
-36 MDAQILFP
+36 VDAQILFP
-44 KDSLT
+44 KDCLT

-56 VDGSEAAADENGSWT
+56 VDGAEAAADENGSWT
-71 NTDDAKVYQAT
+71 NADDAKVYCAT
-82 LTEDGTLQITSV
+82 LSEDGTLQITAV
-94 GYMLDV
+94 GYVLDV
-100 EHGTSEST
+100 EHGTSKSA
-108 DESGEIA
+108 DENA
-115 ETAGKHYQFGDW
+115 ETSGRHYQFGDW

-133 MDRAYYAQGD
+133 VDRAYYAQGD
-143 TVKLKADDPEDGMEF
+143 TVKLKADDPADGMEF
-158 KEWKCD
+158 KGWKCD
-164 TEDVTIA
+164 TEGVTIA

-184 KKVEITAEYQEKQEA
+184 KKVKITAEYQEKQEA

-206 ASTAIQT
+206 VQTEAQT
-213 ETPTDTQTEAPAESQ
+213 ETAAQTEAQTETAAQTEQTEAQTEAPAEQQ
-228 TEAGAD
+228 TEAQTAL
-234 GNAGTQ
+234 AGDQ
-240 TEDPDL
+240 TETPDVL
-246 VINPE
+246 I
-251 KNIPTN
+251 T
-257 NQNQPVDI
+257 
-265 SAPETYKVTV
+265 PETHIVTV
-275 NNGQVSGDFTVG
+275 NDGQVSGDFTAG

-298 AEGYQFDGWYVDS
+298 AEGYQFGGWYVDS
-311 MNASLDNATAM
+311 MNASLDDAAAM

-329 NADVTLTATYTE
+329 DADVTLTATYNA
-341 ILIDA
+341 I
-346 SEAQTTAPETQTES
+346 QTDAPETQTE
-360 ETTAPETQ
+360 TADQTEAQTEAATQ
-368 TESETTAPETQTE
+368 TEA
-381 SETTAPETQTESE
+381 
-394 TTAPETQTE
+394 
-403 SETTVPEIQT
+403 QT
-413 ETQTTASKTQTE
+413 ET
-425 QQTAAPEAPTEVQT
+425 AAQEVQT
-439 ESEAEKYAVTV
+439 EAQVTTPETQAVEKYSVTV
-450 ANDGIGGGEY
+450 TNEGIGNGEY
-460 RAGETVTVEASAE
+460 QAGETVTVEAPAE
-473 NADGQIFDSWTVNQ
+473 NAEGQIFDSWTVEQ
-487 SNVALADPTQE
+487 ADVQLADPAQA

-510 VTPVY
+510 LTPVY
-515 TAQREVTVD
+515 TARTVTAD
-524 ENTTITP
+524 ENTTVAPTV
-531 STEELKATT
+531 EELKTT
-540 AGSAVTVAAKDLTTA
+540 AAGSAVTVTAKDLTA
-555 NQVFANWTAE
+555 SNQVFAGWTAE
-565 ASKDGQ
+565 ASKAGQ

-584 TTFTLPDCDKLTI
+584 TTFTLPDCDTLNIK
-597 HANYK
+597 ANYK

-613 LINNESTELDCEPDT
+613 LINNASTELDCAPDT
-628 SITVTANPGPE
+628 SVTVTANPGPE

-682 QYAVTVNDGTA
+682 QYTVTVKDGTA

-706 TANKAPD
+706 TANKAPA

-739 TMPAADVTV
+739 TMPTSDVTV
-748 SAHYKQIAY
+748 SAHYKQISY
-757 TVFVENG
+757 TVSVENG
-764 SADQQTYHAGD
+764 SADQQSYHAGD
-775 QVTIQSNYPA
+775 QVTIKSNYPA

-817 NVSVRAAY
+817 NVSVRATY
-825 KDGPSTDDNTILD
+825 KDGPSTNDNTIQN

-850 IKFTAS
+850 LKFTAS
-856 GAGMSNTNPN
+856 GAGMSNSNPN

-880 NVTGTLQD
+880 NVTGTLQS

-916 NWVSDGTADAKTVT
+916 SWVSDGTADTKTVT

>member
-1 MKRQRRIAALLLA
+1 MKKRQRRIAALLLA
-14 CAIAGVPV
+14 CAVASVPV
-22 SQAFAETAYDVAAG
+22 SQAFAETTYDVAAG
-36 MDAQILFP
+36 VDAQILFP

-56 VDGSEAAADENGSWT
+56 VDGAEAAADENGSWT
-71 NTDDAKVYQAT
+71 NADDAKVYCAT
-82 LTEDGTLQITSV
+82 LSEDGTLQITAV
-94 GYMLDV
+94 GYVLDV
-100 EHGTSEST
+100 EHGTSKSA
-108 DESGEIA
+108 DENA
-115 ETAGKHYQFGDW
+115 ETSGRHYQFGDW

-133 MDRAYYAQGD
+133 VDRAYYAQGD
-143 TVKLKADDPEDGMEF
+143 TVKLKADDPADGMEF

-164 TEDVTIA
+164 TEGVTIA

-184 KKVEITAEYQEKQEA
+184 KKVKITAEYQEKQEA

-206 ASTAIQT
+206 AQTETAAQTEMQTEAQTETAAQTEAQTETAAQTEQTEAQTVPTGDQT
-213 ETPTDTQTEAPAESQ
+213 ETPDI
-228 TEAGAD
+228 
-234 GNAGTQ
+234 
-240 TEDPDL
+240 L
-246 VINPE
+246 V
-251 KNIPTN
+251 T
-257 NQNQPVDI
+257 
-265 SAPETYKVTV
+265 PETHIVTV
-275 NNGQVSGDFTVG
+275 NDGQVSGDFTAG

-298 AEGYQFDGWYVDS
+298 AEGYQFGGWYVDS
-311 MNASLDNATAM
+311 MNASLDDAAAM

-329 NADVTLTATYTE
+329 DADVTLTATYNA
-341 ILIDA
+341 I
-346 SEAQTTAPETQTES
+346 QTDAPETQTETAVQTEAQTEAAIQTEAQT
-360 ETTAPETQ
+360 ETATQ
-368 TESETTAPETQTE
+368 TEAQTEAATQTE
-381 SETTAPETQTESE
+381 AQTE
-394 TTAPETQTE
+394 AA
-403 SETTVPEIQT
+403 IQT
-413 ETQTTASKTQTE
+413 EAQTE
-425 QQTAAPEAPTEVQT
+425 TAAQEVQT
-439 ESEAEKYAVTV
+439 EAQVATPETQAVEKYSVTV
-450 ANDGIGGGEY
+450 TNEGIGNGEY
-460 RAGETVTVEASAE
+460 QAGETVTVEAPAE
-473 NADGQIFDSWTVNQ
+473 NAAGQIFDFWTVEQ
-487 SNVALADPTQE
+487 ADVQLADPAQA

-510 VTPVY
+510 LTPVY
-515 TAQREVTVD
+515 TAQRTVTVD
-524 ENTTITP
+524 ENTTVAPTA
-531 STEELKATT
+531 EELKTT
-540 AGSAVTVAAKDLTTA
+540 AAGSAVTVTAKDLTA
-555 NQVFANWTAE
+555 SNQVFAGWTAE
-565 ASKDGQ
+565 ASKAGQ

-584 TTFTLPDCDKLTI
+584 TTFTLPDCDTLNIK
-597 HANYK
+597 ANYK

-613 LINNESTELDCEPDT
+613 LINNASTELDCAPDT
-628 SITVTANPGPE
+628 SVTVTANPGPE

-682 QYAVTVNDGTA
+682 QYTVTVKDGTA

-706 TANKAPD
+706 TANKAPS

-739 TMPAADVTV
+739 TMPTSDVTV
-748 SAHYKQIAY
+748 SAHYKQISY
-757 TVFVENG
+757 TVSVENG
-764 SADQQTYHAGD
+764 SADQQSYHAGD
-775 QVTIQSNYPA
+775 QVTIKSNYPA

-817 NVSVRAAY
+817 NVSVRATY
-825 KDGPSTDDNTILD
+825 KDGPSTNDNTIQD

-850 IKFTAS
+850 LKFTAS
-856 GAGMSNTNPN
+856 GAGMSNSNPN

-880 NVTGTLQD
+880 NVTGTLQS

-916 NWVSDGTADAKTVT
+916 SWVSDGTADTKTVT

>member
-1 MKRQRRIAALLLA
+1 MKKRQRRIAALLLA
-14 CAIAGVPV
+14 CAVASVPV
-22 SQAFAETAYDVAAG
+22 SQAFAETTYDVAAG
-36 MDAQILFP
+36 VDAQILFP
-44 KDSLT
+44 KDCLT

-56 VDGSEAAADENGSWT
+56 VDGAEAAADENGSWT
-71 NTDDAKVYQAT
+71 NADDAKVYCAT
-82 LTEDGTLQITSV
+82 LSEDGTLQITAV
-94 GYMLDV
+94 GYVLDV
-100 EHGTSEST
+100 EHGTSKSA
-108 DESGEIA
+108 DENA
-115 ETAGKHYQFGDW
+115 ETSGRHYQFGDW

-133 MDRAYYAQGD
+133 VDRAYYAQGD
-143 TVKLKADDPEDGMEF
+143 TVKLKADDPADGMEF

-164 TEDVTIA
+164 TEGVTIA
-171 DPTSPETTFTMPD
+171 DPTSLETTFTMPD
-184 KKVEITAEYQEKQEA
+184 KKVKITAEYQEKQEA

-206 ASTAIQT
+206 AQTETAAQTEVQTEAQTETAAQTEQTEAQTEAPVEQQTEAQTAPAGDQT
-213 ETPTDTQTEAPAESQ
+213 ETPDVLIT
-228 TEAGAD
+228 
-234 GNAGTQ
+234 
-240 TEDPDL
+240 
-246 VINPE
+246 
-251 KNIPTN
+251 
-257 NQNQPVDI
+257 
-265 SAPETYKVTV
+265 PETHIVTV
-275 NNGQVSGDFTVG
+275 NDGQVSGDFTAG

-298 AEGYQFDGWYVDS
+298 AEGYQFGGWYVDS
-311 MNASLDNATAM
+311 MNASLDDAAAM

-329 NADVTLTATYTE
+329 DADVTLTATYNA
-341 ILIDA
+341 I
-346 SEAQTTAPETQTES
+346 QTDAPETQTE
-360 ETTAPETQ
+360 TAAQTEAQTEAATQ
-368 TESETTAPETQTE
+368 TEA
-381 SETTAPETQTESE
+381 
-394 TTAPETQTE
+394 
-403 SETTVPEIQT
+403 QT
-413 ETQTTASKTQTE
+413 ETAAQPVQTE
-425 QQTAAPEAPTEVQT
+425 AQTETAAQPVQTEAQTETAAQEVQT
-439 ESEAEKYAVTV
+439 EAQVTTPETQAVEKYSVTV
-450 ANDGIGGGEY
+450 TNEGIGNGEY
-460 RAGETVTVEASAE
+460 QAGETVTVEAPAE
-473 NADGQIFDSWTVNQ
+473 NAEGQIFDSWTVEQ
-487 SNVALADPTQE
+487 ADVQLADPAQA

-510 VTPVY
+510 LTPVY
-515 TAQREVTVD
+515 TAQRTVTAD
-524 ENTTITP
+524 ENTTVAPTV
-531 STEELKATT
+531 EELKTT
-540 AGSAVTVAAKDLTTA
+540 AAGSAVTVTAKDLTA
-555 NQVFANWTAE
+555 SNQVFAGWTAE
-565 ASKDGQ
+565 ASKAGQ

-584 TTFTLPDCDKLTI
+584 TTFTLPDCDTLNIK
-597 HANYK
+597 ANYK

-613 LINNESTELDCEPDT
+613 LINNASTELDCAPDT
-628 SITVTANPGPE
+628 SVTVTANPGPE

-682 QYAVTVNDGTA
+682 QYTVTVKDGTA

-706 TANKAPD
+706 TANKAPA

-739 TMPAADVTV
+739 TMPTSDVTV
-748 SAHYKQIAY
+748 SAHYKQISY
-757 TVFVENG
+757 TVSVENG
-764 SADQQTYHAGD
+764 SADQQSYHAGD
-775 QVTIQSNYPA
+775 QVTIKSNYPA

-817 NVSVRAAY
+817 NVSVRATY
-825 KDGPSTDDNTILD
+825 KDGPSTNDNTIQN

-850 IKFTAS
+850 LKFTAS
-856 GAGMSNTNPN
+856 GAGMSNSNPN

-880 NVTGTLQD
+880 NVTGTLQS
-888 PYSVSMAINAT
+888 PYSVSMAINAP

-916 NWVSDGTADAKTVT
+916 SWVSDGTADTKTVT

>member
-1 MKRQRRIAALLLA
+1 MKKRQRRIAALLLA
-14 CAIAGVPV
+14 CAVASVPV
-22 SQAFAETAYDVAAG
+22 SQAFAETTYDVATG
-36 MDAQILFP
+36 VDAQILFP
-44 KDSLT
+44 KDCLT

-56 VDGSEAAADENGSWT
+56 VDGAEAAADENGSWT
-71 NTDDAKVYQAT
+71 NADDAKVYCAT
-82 LTEDGTLQITSV
+82 LSEDGTLQITAV
-94 GYMLDV
+94 GYVLDV
-100 EHGTSEST
+100 EHGTSKSA
-108 DESGEIA
+108 DENA
-115 ETAGKHYQFGDW
+115 ETSGRHYQFGDW

-133 MDRAYYAQGD
+133 VDRAYYAQGD
-143 TVKLKADDPEDGMEF
+143 TVKLRADDPADGMEF
-158 KEWKCD
+158 KGWKCD
-164 TEDVTIA
+164 TEGVTIA
-171 DPTSPETTFTMPD
+171 DPTSAETTFTMPD
-184 KKVEITAEYQEKQEA
+184 KKVKITAEYQEKQEA

-206 ASTAIQT
+206 TQT
-213 ETPTDTQTEAPAESQ
+213 EAQTEAPAEGQTEVQTEAPAESQ
-228 TEAGAD
+228 TEF
-234 GNAGTQ
+234 Q
-240 TEDPDL
+240 TEAPAEQQTEAQTAPAGDQT
-246 VINPE
+246 E
-251 KNIPTN
+251 TS
-257 NQNQPVDI
+257 DI
-265 SAPETYKVTV
+265 LITPETHIVTV
-275 NNGQVSGDFTVG
+275 NDGQVSGDFTAG

-298 AEGYQFDGWYVDS
+298 AEGYQFGGWYVDS
-311 MNASLDNATAM
+311 MNASLDDAAAM

-329 NADVTLTATYTE
+329 DADVTLTATYNA
-341 ILIDA
+341 I
-346 SEAQTTAPETQTES
+346 QTDAPETQTE
-360 ETTAPETQ
+360 TATQTEAQTEAATQTEAQTEAAIQTEAQTEAAIQTEAQAATPETQ
-368 TESETTAPETQTE
+368 A
-381 SETTAPETQTESE
+381 
-394 TTAPETQTE
+394 
-403 SETTVPEIQT
+403 V
-413 ETQTTASKTQTE
+413 
-425 QQTAAPEAPTEVQT
+425 
-439 ESEAEKYAVTV
+439 EKYSVTV
-450 ANDGIGGGEY
+450 TNEGIGNGEY
-460 RAGETVTVEASAE
+460 QAGETVTVEAPAE
-473 NADGQIFDSWTVNQ
+473 NAAGQIFNSWTVEQ
-487 SNVALADPTQE
+487 ADVQLADPAQA

-510 VTPVY
+510 LTPVY
-515 TAQREVTVD
+515 TAQRTVTAD
-524 ENTTITP
+524 ENTTVAPTA
-531 STEELKATT
+531 EELKTT
-540 AGSAVTVAAKDLTTA
+540 AAGSAVTVTAKDLTA
-555 NQVFANWTAE
+555 SNQVFAGWTAE
-565 ASKDGQ
+565 ASKAGQ

-584 TTFTLPDCDKLTI
+584 TTFTLPDCDTLNIK
-597 HANYK
+597 ANYK

-613 LINNESTELDCEPDT
+613 LINNASTELDCAPDT
-628 SITVTANPGPE
+628 SVTVTANPGPE

-682 QYAVTVNDGTA
+682 QYTVTVKDGTA

-706 TANKAPD
+706 TADKAPA

-739 TMPAADVTV
+739 TMPTSDVTV
-748 SAHYKQIAY
+748 SAHYKQISY
-757 TVFVENG
+757 TVSVENG
-764 SADQQTYHAGD
+764 SADQKSYHAGD
-775 QVTIQSNYPA
+775 QVTIKSNYPA

-817 NVSVRAAY
+817 NVSVRATY
-825 KDGPSTDDNTILD
+825 KDGPSTNDNTIQD

-850 IKFTAS
+850 LKFTAS
-856 GAGMSNTNPN
+856 GAGMSNSNPN

-880 NVTGTLQD
+880 NVTGTLQS

-916 NWVSDGTADAKTVT
+916 SWVSDGTADTKTVT

-950 VVALAVV
+950 VIALAVV

>member
-1 MKRQRRIAALLLA
+1 MKKRQRRIAALLLA
-14 CAIAGVPV
+14 CAVASVPV
-22 SQAFAETAYDVAAG
+22 SQAFAETTYDVAAG
-36 MDAQILFP
+36 VDAQILFP
-44 KDSLT
+44 KDCLT

-56 VDGSEAAADENGSWT
+56 VDGAEAAADENGSWT
-71 NTDDAKVYQAT
+71 NADDAKVYCAT
-82 LTEDGTLQITSV
+82 LSEDGTLQITAV
-94 GYMLDV
+94 GYVLDV
-100 EHGTSEST
+100 EHGTSKSA
-108 DESGEIA
+108 DENA
-115 ETAGKHYQFGDW
+115 ETSGRHYQFGDW

-133 MDRAYYAQGD
+133 VDRAYYAQGD
-143 TVKLKADDPEDGMEF
+143 TVKLKADDPADGMEF
-158 KEWKCD
+158 KGWKCD
-164 TEDVTIA
+164 TEGVTIA

-184 KKVEITAEYQEKQEA
+184 KKVKITAEYQEKQEA

-206 ASTAIQT
+206 VQTEAQT
-213 ETPTDTQTEAPAESQ
+213 ETAAQTEQTEAQTEAPAEQQ
-228 TEAGAD
+228 TEAQTAP
-234 GNAGTQ
+234 AGDQ
-240 TEDPDL
+240 TETPDVL
-246 VINPE
+246 I
-251 KNIPTN
+251 T
-257 NQNQPVDI
+257 
-265 SAPETYKVTV
+265 PETHIVTV
-275 NNGQVSGDFTVG
+275 NDGQVSGDFTAG

-298 AEGYQFDGWYVDS
+298 AEGYQFGGWYVDS
-311 MNASLDNATAM
+311 MNASLDDAAAM

-329 NADVTLTATYTE
+329 DADVTLTATYNA
-341 ILIDA
+341 I
-346 SEAQTTAPETQTES
+346 QTDAPETQTE
-360 ETTAPETQ
+360 TADQTEAQTEAATQ
-368 TESETTAPETQTE
+368 TEA
-381 SETTAPETQTESE
+381 
-394 TTAPETQTE
+394 
-403 SETTVPEIQT
+403 QT
-413 ETQTTASKTQTE
+413 ETAAQPVQTE
-425 QQTAAPEAPTEVQT
+425 AQTETAAQEVQT
-439 ESEAEKYAVTV
+439 EAQVTTPETQAVEKYSVTV
-450 ANDGIGGGEY
+450 TNEGIGNGEY
-460 RAGETVTVEASAE
+460 QAGETVTVEAPAE
-473 NADGQIFDSWTVNQ
+473 NAEGQIFDSWTVEQ
-487 SNVALADPTQE
+487 ADVQLADPAQA

-510 VTPVY
+510 LTPVY
-515 TAQREVTVD
+515 TARTVTAD
-524 ENTTITP
+524 ENTTVAPTV
-531 STEELKATT
+531 EELKTT
-540 AGSAVTVAAKDLTTA
+540 AAGSAVTVTAKDLTA
-555 NQVFANWTAE
+555 SNQVFAGWTAE
-565 ASKDGQ
+565 ASKAGQ

-584 TTFTLPDCDKLTI
+584 TTFTLPDCDTLNIK
-597 HANYK
+597 ANYK

-613 LINNESTELDCEPDT
+613 LINNASTELDCAPDT
-628 SITVTANPGPE
+628 SVTVTANPGPE

-682 QYAVTVNDGTA
+682 QYTVTVKDGTA

-706 TANKAPD
+706 TANKAPA

-739 TMPAADVTV
+739 TMPTSDVTV
-748 SAHYKQIAY
+748 SAHYKQISY
-757 TVFVENG
+757 TVSVENG
-764 SADQQTYHAGD
+764 SADQQSYHAGD
-775 QVTIQSNYPA
+775 QVTIKSNYPA

-817 NVSVRAAY
+817 NVSVRATY
-825 KDGPSTDDNTILD
+825 KDGPSTNDNTIQN

-850 IKFTAS
+850 LKFTAS
-856 GAGMSNTNPN
+856 GAGMSNSNPN

-880 NVTGTLQD
+880 NVTGTLQS

-916 NWVSDGTADAKTVT
+916 SWVSDGTADTKTVT

>member
-1 MKRQRRIAALLLA
+1 MKKRQRRIAALLLA
-14 CAIAGVPV
+14 CAVASVPV
-22 SQAFAETAYDVAAG
+22 SQAFAETTYDVAAG
-36 MDAQILFP
+36 VDAQILFP
-44 KDSLT
+44 KDCLT

-56 VDGSEAAADENGSWT
+56 VDGAEAAADENGSWT
-71 NTDDAKVYQAT
+71 NADDAKVYCAT
-82 LTEDGTLQITSV
+82 LSEDGTLQITAV
-94 GYMLDV
+94 GYVLDV
-100 EHGTSEST
+100 EHGTSKSA
-108 DESGEIA
+108 DENA
-115 ETAGKHYQFGDW
+115 ETSGRHYQFGDW

-133 MDRAYYAQGD
+133 VDRAYYAQGD
-143 TVKLKADDPEDGMEF
+143 TVKLKADDPADGMEF

-164 TEDVTIA
+164 TEGVTIA

-184 KKVEITAEYQEKQEA
+184 KKVKITAEYQEKQEA

-206 ASTAIQT
+206 VQTETAAQTEMQTEAQTETAVQTEAQTETAAQTEQTEAQTVPTGDQT
-213 ETPTDTQTEAPAESQ
+213 ETPDI
-228 TEAGAD
+228 
-234 GNAGTQ
+234 
-240 TEDPDL
+240 L
-246 VINPE
+246 V
-251 KNIPTN
+251 T
-257 NQNQPVDI
+257 
-265 SAPETYKVTV
+265 PETHIVTV
-275 NNGQVSGDFTVG
+275 NDGQVSGDFTAG

-298 AEGYQFDGWYVDS
+298 AEGYQFGGWYVDS
-311 MNASLDNATAM
+311 MNASLDDAAAM

-329 NADVTLTATYTE
+329 DADVTLTATYNA
-341 ILIDA
+341 I
-346 SEAQTTAPETQTES
+346 QTDAPETQTETAVQTEAQTEAAIQTEAQT
-360 ETTAPETQ
+360 ETATQ
-368 TESETTAPETQTE
+368 TEAQTEAATQTE
-381 SETTAPETQTESE
+381 AQTE
-394 TTAPETQTE
+394 AA
-403 SETTVPEIQT
+403 IQT
-413 ETQTTASKTQTE
+413 EAQTE
-425 QQTAAPEAPTEVQT
+425 TAAQEVQT
-439 ESEAEKYAVTV
+439 EAQVATPETQAVEKYSVTV
-450 ANDGIGGGEY
+450 TNEGIGNGEY
-460 RAGETVTVEASAE
+460 QAGETVTVEAPAE
-473 NADGQIFDSWTVNQ
+473 NAAGQIFDFWTVEQ
-487 SNVALADPTQE
+487 ADVQLADPAQA

-510 VTPVY
+510 LTPVY
-515 TAQREVTVD
+515 TAQRTVTVD
-524 ENTTITP
+524 ENTTVAPTA
-531 STEELKATT
+531 EELKTT
-540 AGSAVTVAAKDLTTA
+540 AAGSAVTVTAKDLTA
-555 NQVFANWTAE
+555 SNQVFAGWTAE
-565 ASKDGQ
+565 ASKAGQ

-584 TTFTLPDCDKLTI
+584 TTFTLPDCDTLNIK
-597 HANYK
+597 ANYK

-613 LINNESTELDCEPDT
+613 LINNASTELDCAPDT
-628 SITVTANPGPE
+628 SVTVTANPGPE

-682 QYAVTVNDGTA
+682 QYTVTVKDGTA

-706 TANKAPD
+706 TANKAPA

-739 TMPAADVTV
+739 TMPTSDVTV
-748 SAHYKQIAY
+748 SAHYKQISY
-757 TVFVENG
+757 TVSVENG
-764 SADQQTYHAGD
+764 SADQQSYHAGD
-775 QVTIQSNYPA
+775 QVTIKSNYPA

-817 NVSVRAAY
+817 NVSVRATY
-825 KDGPSTDDNTILD
+825 KDGPSTNDNTIQD

-850 IKFTAS
+850 LKFTAS
-856 GAGMSNTNPN
+856 GAGMSNSNPN

-880 NVTGTLQD
+880 NVTGTLQS

-916 NWVSDGTADAKTVT
+916 SWVSDGTADTKTVT

-950 VVALAVV
+950 VIALAVV

>member
-1 MKRQRRIAALLLA
+1 MKKRQRRIAALLLA
-14 CAIAGVPV
+14 CAVASVPV
-22 SQAFAETAYDVAAG
+22 SQAFAETTYDVATG
-36 MDAQILFP
+36 VDAQILFP
-44 KDSLT
+44 KDCLT

-56 VDGSEAAADENGSWT
+56 VDGAEAAADENGSWT
-71 NTDDAKVYQAT
+71 NADDAKVYCAT
-82 LTEDGTLQITSV
+82 LSEDGTLQITAV
-94 GYMLDV
+94 GYVLDV
-100 EHGTSEST
+100 EHGTSKSA
-108 DESGEIA
+108 DENA
-115 ETAGKHYQFGDW
+115 ETSGRHYQFGDW

-133 MDRAYYAQGD
+133 VDRAYYAQGD
-143 TVKLKADDPEDGMEF
+143 TVKLKADDPADGMEF

-164 TEDVTIA
+164 TEGVTIA

-184 KKVEITAEYQEKQEA
+184 KKVKITAEYQEKQET

-206 ASTAIQT
+206 VQTEAQTETAAQTEMQTEAQTETAAQTEVQTEAQTETAAQTEQTEAQTVPTGDQT
-213 ETPTDTQTEAPAESQ
+213 ETPDI
-228 TEAGAD
+228 
-234 GNAGTQ
+234 
-240 TEDPDL
+240 L
-246 VINPE
+246 V
-251 KNIPTN
+251 T
-257 NQNQPVDI
+257 
-265 SAPETYKVTV
+265 PETHIVTV
-275 NNGQVSGDFTVG
+275 NDGQVSGDFTAG

-298 AEGYQFDGWYVDS
+298 AEGYQFGGWYVDS
-311 MNASLDNATAM
+311 MNASLDDAAAM

-329 NADVTLTATYTE
+329 DADVTLTATYNA
-341 ILIDA
+341 I
-346 SEAQTTAPETQTES
+346 QTDAPETQTETAVQTEAQT
-360 ETTAPETQ
+360 ETATQ
-368 TESETTAPETQTE
+368 TEAQTEAAIQTEAQTEAATQTE
-381 SETTAPETQTESE
+381 A
-394 TTAPETQTE
+394 A
-403 SETTVPEIQT
+403 IQT
-413 ETQTTASKTQTE
+413 EAQTE
-425 QQTAAPEAPTEVQT
+425 TAAQEVQT
-439 ESEAEKYAVTV
+439 EAQVATPETQAVKKYSVTV
-450 ANDGIGGGEY
+450 TNEGIGNGEY
-460 RAGETVTVEASAE
+460 QAGETVTVEAPAE
-473 NADGQIFDSWTVNQ
+473 NAAGQIFNSWTVEQ
-487 SNVALADPTQE
+487 ADVQLADPAQA

-510 VTPVY
+510 LTPVY
-515 TAQREVTVD
+515 TAQRTVTAD
-524 ENTTITP
+524 ENTTVAPTA
-531 STEELKATT
+531 EELKTT
-540 AGSAVTVAAKDLTTA
+540 AAGSAVTVTAKDLTA
-555 NQVFANWTAE
+555 SNQVFAGWTAE
-565 ASKDGQ
+565 ASKAGQ

-584 TTFTLPDCDKLTI
+584 TTFTLPDCDTLNIK
-597 HANYK
+597 ANYK

-613 LINNESTELDCEPDT
+613 LINNASTELDCAPDT
-628 SITVTANPGPE
+628 SVTVTANPGPE

-682 QYAVTVNDGTA
+682 QYTVTVKDGTA

-706 TANKAPD
+706 TADKAPA

-739 TMPAADVTV
+739 TMPTSDVTV
-748 SAHYKQIAY
+748 SAHYKQISY
-757 TVFVENG
+757 TVSVENG
-764 SADQQTYHAGD
+764 SADQQSYHAGD
-775 QVTIQSNYPA
+775 QVTIKSNYPA
-785 SGREFSKWES
+785 NGREFSKWES

-817 NVSVRAAY
+817 NVSVRATY
-825 KDGPSTDDNTILD
+825 KDGPSTNDNTIQD

-850 IKFTAS
+850 LKFTAS
-856 GAGMSNTNPN
+856 GAGMSNSNPN

-880 NVTGTLQD
+880 NVTGTLQS

-916 NWVSDGTADAKTVT
+916 SWVSDGTADTKTVT

-950 VVALAVV
+950 VIALAVV

>member
-1 MKRQRRIAALLLA
+1 MKKRQRRIAALLLA
-14 CAIAGVPV
+14 CAVASVPV
-22 SQAFAETAYDVAAG
+22 SQAFAETTYDVAAG
-36 MDAQILFP
+36 VDAQILFP

-56 VDGSEAAADENGSWT
+56 VDGAEAAADENGSWT
-71 NTDDAKVYQAT
+71 NADDAKVYCAT
-82 LTEDGTLQITSV
+82 LSEDGTLQITAV
-94 GYMLDV
+94 GYVLDV
-100 EHGTSEST
+100 EHGTSKSA
-108 DESGEIA
+108 DENA
-115 ETAGKHYQFGDW
+115 ETSGRHYQFGDW

-133 MDRAYYAQGD
+133 VDRAYYAQGD
-143 TVKLKADDPEDGMEF
+143 TVKLKADDPADGMEF

-164 TEDVTIA
+164 TEGVTIA

-184 KKVEITAEYQEKQEA
+184 KKVKITAEYQEKQEA

-206 ASTAIQT
+206 VQTEAQTETAAQTEMQTEAQTETAAQTEVQTEAQTETAAQTEQTEAQTVPTGDQT
-213 ETPTDTQTEAPAESQ
+213 ETPDI
-228 TEAGAD
+228 
-234 GNAGTQ
+234 
-240 TEDPDL
+240 L
-246 VINPE
+246 V
-251 KNIPTN
+251 T
-257 NQNQPVDI
+257 
-265 SAPETYKVTV
+265 PETHIVTV
-275 NNGQVSGDFTVG
+275 NDGQVSGDFTAG

-298 AEGYQFDGWYVDS
+298 AEGYQFGGWYVDS
-311 MNASLDNATAM
+311 MNASLDDAAAM

-329 NADVTLTATYTE
+329 DADVTLTATYNA
-341 ILIDA
+341 I
-346 SEAQTTAPETQTES
+346 QTDAPETQTETAVQTEAQTEAAIQTEAQT
-360 ETTAPETQ
+360 ETATQ
-368 TESETTAPETQTE
+368 TEAQTEAATQTE
-381 SETTAPETQTESE
+381 AQTE
-394 TTAPETQTE
+394 AA
-403 SETTVPEIQT
+403 IQT
-413 ETQTTASKTQTE
+413 EAQTE
-425 QQTAAPEAPTEVQT
+425 TAAQEVQT
-439 ESEAEKYAVTV
+439 EAQVATPETQAVEKYSVTV
-450 ANDGIGGGEY
+450 TNEGIGNGEY
-460 RAGETVTVEASAE
+460 QAGETVTVEAPAE
-473 NADGQIFDSWTVNQ
+473 NAAGQIFDFWTVEQ
-487 SNVALADPTQE
+487 ADVQLADPAQA

-510 VTPVY
+510 LTPVY
-515 TAQREVTVD
+515 TAQRTVTVD
-524 ENTTITP
+524 ENTTVAPTA
-531 STEELKATT
+531 EELKTT
-540 AGSAVTVAAKDLTTA
+540 AAGSAVTVTAKDLTA
-555 NQVFANWTAE
+555 SNQVFAGWTAE
-565 ASKDGQ
+565 ASKAGQ

-584 TTFTLPDCDKLTI
+584 TTFTLPDCDTLNIK
-597 HANYK
+597 ANYK

-613 LINNESTELDCEPDT
+613 LINNASTELDCAPDT
-628 SITVTANPGPE
+628 SVTVTANPGPE

-682 QYAVTVNDGTA
+682 QYTVTVKDGTA

-706 TANKAPD
+706 TANKAPS

-739 TMPAADVTV
+739 TMPTSDVTV
-748 SAHYKQIAY
+748 SAHYKQISY
-757 TVFVENG
+757 TVSVENG
-764 SADQQTYHAGD
+764 SADQQSYHAGD
-775 QVTIQSNYPA
+775 QVTIKSNYPA

-817 NVSVRAAY
+817 NVSVRATY
-825 KDGPSTDDNTILD
+825 KDGPSTNDNTIQD

-850 IKFTAS
+850 LKFTAS
-856 GAGMSNTNPN
+856 GAGMSNSNPN

-880 NVTGTLQD
+880 NVTGTLQS

-899 GEYTLKVTYNK
+899 GEYALKVTYNK

-916 NWVSDGTADAKTVT
+916 SWVSDGTADTKTVT

-950 VVALAVV
+950 VIALAVV

>member
-1 MKRQRRIAALLLA
+1 MKKRQRRIAALLLA
-14 CAIAGVPV
+14 CAVASVPV
-22 SQAFAETAYDVAAG
+22 SQAFAETTYDVAAG
-36 MDAQILFP
+36 VDAQILFP
-44 KDSLT
+44 KDCLT

-56 VDGSEAAADENGSWT
+56 VDGAEAAADENGSWT
-71 NTDDAKVYQAT
+71 NADDAKVYCAT
-82 LTEDGTLQITSV
+82 LSEDGTLQITAV
-94 GYMLDV
+94 GYVLDV
-100 EHGTSEST
+100 EHGTSKSA
-108 DESGEIA
+108 DENA
-115 ETAGKHYQFGDW
+115 ETSGRHYQFGDW

-133 MDRAYYAQGD
+133 VDRAYYAQGD
-143 TVKLKADDPEDGMEF
+143 TVKLKADDPADGMEF

-164 TEDVTIA
+164 TEGVTIA

-184 KKVEITAEYQEKQEA
+184 KKVKITAEYQEKQEA

-206 ASTAIQT
+206 VQTEAQTETAAQTEMQTEAQTETAAQTEVQTEAQTETAAQTEQTEAQTVPTGDQT
-213 ETPTDTQTEAPAESQ
+213 ETPDI
-228 TEAGAD
+228 
-234 GNAGTQ
+234 
-240 TEDPDL
+240 L
-246 VINPE
+246 V
-251 KNIPTN
+251 T
-257 NQNQPVDI
+257 
-265 SAPETYKVTV
+265 PETHIVTV
-275 NNGQVSGDFTVG
+275 NDGQVSGDFTAG

-298 AEGYQFDGWYVDS
+298 AEGYQFGGWYVDS
-311 MNASLDNATAM
+311 MNASLDDAAAM

-329 NADVTLTATYTE
+329 DADVTLTATYNA
-341 ILIDA
+341 I
-346 SEAQTTAPETQTES
+346 QTDAPETQTE
-360 ETTAPETQ
+360 TAVQTEAQTEAAIQTEAQTEAAIQTEAQTEAAIQTEAQTEAAIQTEAQTEAAIQTEAQAATPETQ
-368 TESETTAPETQTE
+368 A
-381 SETTAPETQTESE
+381 
-394 TTAPETQTE
+394 
-403 SETTVPEIQT
+403 V
-413 ETQTTASKTQTE
+413 
-425 QQTAAPEAPTEVQT
+425 
-439 ESEAEKYAVTV
+439 EKYSVTV
-450 ANDGIGGGEY
+450 TNEGIGNGEY
-460 RAGETVTVEASAE
+460 QAGETVTVEAPAE
-473 NADGQIFDSWTVNQ
+473 NAAGQIFNSWTVEQ
-487 SNVALADPTQE
+487 ADVQLADPAQA

-510 VTPVY
+510 LTPVY
-515 TAQREVTVD
+515 TAQRTVTAD
-524 ENTTITP
+524 ENTTVAPTA
-531 STEELKATT
+531 EELKTT
-540 AGSAVTVAAKDLTTA
+540 AAGSAVTVTAKDLTA
-555 NQVFANWTAE
+555 SNQVFAGWTAE
-565 ASKDGQ
+565 ASKAGQ

-584 TTFTLPDCDKLTI
+584 TTFTLPDCDTLNIK
-597 HANYK
+597 ANYK

-613 LINNESTELDCEPDT
+613 LINNASTELDCAPDT
-628 SITVTANPGPE
+628 SVTVTANPGPE

-682 QYAVTVNDGTA
+682 QYTVTVKDGTA

-706 TANKAPD
+706 TADKAPA

-739 TMPAADVTV
+739 TMPTSDVTV
-748 SAHYKQIAY
+748 SAHYKQISY
-757 TVFVENG
+757 TVSVENG
-764 SADQQTYHAGD
+764 SADQKSYHAGD
-775 QVTIQSNYPA
+775 QVTIKSNYPA

-817 NVSVRAAY
+817 NVSVRATY
-825 KDGPSTDDNTILD
+825 KDGPSTNDNTIQD

-850 IKFTAS
+850 LKFTAS
-856 GAGMSNTNPN
+856 GAGMSNSNPN

-880 NVTGTLQD
+880 NVTGTLQS

-916 NWVSDGTADAKTVT
+916 SWVSDGTADTKTVT

-950 VVALAVV
+950 VIALAVV

>member
-1 MKRQRRIAALLLA
+1 MKKRQRRIAALLLA
-14 CAIAGVPV
+14 CAVASVPV
-22 SQAFAETAYDVAAG
+22 SQAFAETTYDVAAG
-36 MDAQILFP
+36 VDAQILFP
-44 KDSLT
+44 KDCLT

-56 VDGSEAAADENGSWT
+56 VDGAEAAADENGSWT
-71 NTDDAKVYQAT
+71 NADDAKVYCAT
-82 LTEDGTLQITSV
+82 LSEDGTLQITAV
-94 GYMLDV
+94 GYVLDV
-100 EHGTSEST
+100 EHGTSKSA
-108 DESGEIA
+108 DENA
-115 ETAGKHYQFGDW
+115 ETSGRHYQFGDW

-133 MDRAYYAQGD
+133 VDRAYYAQGD
-143 TVKLKADDPEDGMEF
+143 TVKLKADDPADGMEF

-164 TEDVTIA
+164 TEGVTIA

-184 KKVEITAEYQEKQEA
+184 KKVKITAEYQEKQEA

-206 ASTAIQT
+206 VQTETAAQTEMQTEAQTETAAQTEVQTEAQTETAAQTEQTEAQTVPTGDQT
-213 ETPTDTQTEAPAESQ
+213 ETPDI
-228 TEAGAD
+228 
-234 GNAGTQ
+234 
-240 TEDPDL
+240 L
-246 VINPE
+246 V
-251 KNIPTN
+251 T
-257 NQNQPVDI
+257 
-265 SAPETYKVTV
+265 PETHIVTV
-275 NNGQVSGDFTVG
+275 NDGQVSGDFTAG

-298 AEGYQFDGWYVDS
+298 AEGYQFGGWYVDS
-311 MNASLDNATAM
+311 MNASLDDAAAM

-329 NADVTLTATYTE
+329 DADVTLTATYNA
-341 ILIDA
+341 I
-346 SEAQTTAPETQTES
+346 QTDAPETQTE
-360 ETTAPETQ
+360 TAVQTEAQTEAAIQTEAQTEAAIQTEAQTEAAIQTEAQTEAAIQTEAQTEAAIQTEAQAATPETQ
-368 TESETTAPETQTE
+368 A
-381 SETTAPETQTESE
+381 
-394 TTAPETQTE
+394 
-403 SETTVPEIQT
+403 V
-413 ETQTTASKTQTE
+413 
-425 QQTAAPEAPTEVQT
+425 
-439 ESEAEKYAVTV
+439 EKYSVTV
-450 ANDGIGGGEY
+450 TNEGIGNGEY
-460 RAGETVTVEASAE
+460 QAGETVTVEAPAE
-473 NADGQIFDSWTVNQ
+473 NAAGQIFNSWTVEQ
-487 SNVALADPTQE
+487 ADVQLADPAQA

-510 VTPVY
+510 LTPVY
-515 TAQREVTVD
+515 TAQRTVTAD
-524 ENTTITP
+524 ENTTVAPTA
-531 STEELKATT
+531 EELKTT
-540 AGSAVTVAAKDLTTA
+540 AAGSAVTVTAKDLTA
-555 NQVFANWTAE
+555 SNQVFAGWTAE
-565 ASKDGQ
+565 ASKAGQ

-584 TTFTLPDCDKLTI
+584 TTFTLPDCDTLNIK
-597 HANYK
+597 ANYK

-613 LINNESTELDCEPDT
+613 LINNASTELDCAPDT
-628 SITVTANPGPE
+628 SVTVTANPGPE

-682 QYAVTVNDGTA
+682 QYTVTVKDGTA

-706 TANKAPD
+706 TADKAPA

-739 TMPAADVTV
+739 TMPTSDVTV
-748 SAHYKQIAY
+748 SAHYKQISY
-757 TVFVENG
+757 TVSVENG
-764 SADQQTYHAGD
+764 SADQQSYHAGD
-775 QVTIQSNYPA
+775 QVTIKSNYPA

-817 NVSVRAAY
+817 NVSVRATY
-825 KDGPSTDDNTILD
+825 KDGPSTNDNTIQD

-850 IKFTAS
+850 LKFTAS
-856 GAGMSNTNPN
+856 GAGMSNSNPN

-880 NVTGTLQD
+880 NVTGTLQS

-916 NWVSDGTADAKTVT
+916 SWVSDGTADTKTVT

-950 VVALAVV
+950 VIALAVV

>member
-1 MKRQRRIAALLLA
+1 MKKRQRRIAALLLA
-14 CAIAGVPV
+14 CAVASVPV
-22 SQAFAETAYDVAAG
+22 SQAFAETTYDVAAG
-36 MDAQILFP
+36 VDAQILFP
-44 KDSLT
+44 KDCLT

-56 VDGSEAAADENGSWT
+56 VDGAEAVADENGSWT
-71 NTDDAKVYQAT
+71 NADDAKVYCAT
-82 LTEDGTLQITSV
+82 LSEDGTLQITAV
-94 GYMLDV
+94 GYVLDV
-100 EHGTSEST
+100 EHGTSKSA
-108 DESGEIA
+108 DENA
-115 ETAGKHYQFGDW
+115 ETSGRHYQFGDW

-133 MDRAYYAQGD
+133 VDRAYYAQGD
-143 TVKLKADDPEDGMEF
+143 TVKLKADDPANGMEF
-158 KEWKCD
+158 KGWKCD
-164 TEDVTIA
+164 TEGVTIA
-171 DPTSPETTFTMPD
+171 DPTSAETTFTMPD
-184 KKVEITAEYQEKQEA
+184 KKVKITAEYQEKQEA

-206 ASTAIQT
+206 VQTEAQT
-213 ETPTDTQTEAPAESQ
+213 ETAAQTEQTEAQTVPAGDQ
-228 TEAGAD
+228 TE
-234 GNAGTQ
+234 TS
-240 TEDPDL
+240 
-246 VINPE
+246 
-251 KNIPTN
+251 
-257 NQNQPVDI
+257 DI
-265 SAPETYKVTV
+265 LITPETHIVTV
-275 NNGQVSGDFTVG
+275 NDGQVSGDFTAG

-298 AEGYQFDGWYVDS
+298 AEGYQFGGWYVDS
-311 MNASLDNATAM
+311 MNASLDDAAAM

-329 NADVTLTATYTE
+329 DADVTLTATYNA
-341 ILIDA
+341 I
-346 SEAQTTAPETQTES
+346 QTDAPETQTE
-360 ETTAPETQ
+360 TAVQTEAQTEAATQ
-368 TESETTAPETQTE
+368 TEAQTE
-381 SETTAPETQTESE
+381 A
-394 TTAPETQTE
+394 A
-403 SETTVPEIQT
+403 IQT
-413 ETQTTASKTQTE
+413 EAQTE
-425 QQTAAPEAPTEVQT
+425 AAIQTEAQTEAAIQTEAQTETAAQEVQT
-439 ESEAEKYAVTV
+439 EAQVATPETQAVEKYSVTV
-450 ANDGIGGGEY
+450 TNEGIGNGEY
-460 RAGETVTVEASAE
+460 QAGETVTVEAPAE
-473 NADGQIFDSWTVNQ
+473 NAAGQIFNSWTVEQ
-487 SNVALADPTQE
+487 ADVQLADPAQA

-510 VTPVY
+510 LTPVY
-515 TAQREVTVD
+515 TAQRTVTAD
-524 ENTTITP
+524 ENTTVAPTA
-531 STEELKATT
+531 EELKTT
-540 AGSAVTVAAKDLTTA
+540 AAGSAVTVTAKDLTA
-555 NQVFANWTAE
+555 SNQVFAGWTAE
-565 ASKDGQ
+565 ASKAGQ

-584 TTFTLPDCDKLTI
+584 TTFTLPDCDTLNIK
-597 HANYK
+597 ANYK

-613 LINNESTELDCEPDT
+613 LINNASIELDCAPDT
-628 SITVTANPGPE
+628 SVTVTANPGPE

-682 QYAVTVNDGTA
+682 QYTVTVKDGTA

-706 TANKAPD
+706 TANKAPA

-739 TMPAADVTV
+739 TMPTSDVTV
-748 SAHYKQIAY
+748 SAHYKQISY
-757 TVFVENG
+757 TVSVENG
-764 SADQQTYHAGD
+764 SADQQSYHAGD
-775 QVTIQSNYPA
+775 QVTIKSNYPA
-785 SGREFSKWES
+785 NGREFSKWES

-817 NVSVRAAY
+817 NVSVRATY
-825 KDGPSTDDNTILD
+825 KDGPSTNDNTIQD

-850 IKFTAS
+850 LKFTAS
-856 GAGMSNTNPN
+856 GAGMSNSNPN

-880 NVTGTLQD
+880 NVTGTLQS

-916 NWVSDGTADAKTVT
+916 SWVSDGTADTKTVT

-950 VVALAVV
+950 VIALAVV

>member
-1 MKRQRRIAALLLA
+1 MKKRQRRIAALLLA
-14 CAIAGVPV
+14 CAVASVPV
-22 SQAFAETAYDVAAG
+22 SQAFAETTYDVAAG
-36 MDAQILFP
+36 VDAQILFP
-44 KDSLT
+44 KDCLT

-56 VDGSEAAADENGSWT
+56 VDGAEAVADENGSWT
-71 NTDDAKVYQAT
+71 NADDAKVYCAT
-82 LTEDGTLQITSV
+82 LSEDGTLQITAV
-94 GYMLDV
+94 GYVLDV
-100 EHGTSEST
+100 EHGTSKSA
-108 DESGEIA
+108 DENA
-115 ETAGKHYQFGDW
+115 ETSGRHYQFGDW

-143 TVKLKADDPEDGMEF
+143 TVKLKADDPADGMEF

-164 TEDVTIA
+164 TEGVTVA

-184 KKVEITAEYQEKQEA
+184 KKVKITAEYQEKQEA

-206 ASTAIQT
+206 VQTEAQTETAAQTEQPEAQTVPTGDQT
-213 ETPTDTQTEAPAESQ
+213 ETPDI
-228 TEAGAD
+228 
-234 GNAGTQ
+234 
-240 TEDPDL
+240 L
-246 VINPE
+246 V
-251 KNIPTN
+251 T
-257 NQNQPVDI
+257 
-265 SAPETYKVTV
+265 PETHIVTV
-275 NNGQVSGDFTVG
+275 NDGQVSGDFTAG

-298 AEGYQFDGWYVDS
+298 AEGYQFGGWYVDS
-311 MNASLDNATAM
+311 MNASLDDAAAM

-329 NADVTLTATYTE
+329 DADVTLTATYNA
-341 ILIDA
+341 I
-346 SEAQTTAPETQTES
+346 QTDAPETQTE
-360 ETTAPETQ
+360 TAVQTEAQTEAATQ
-368 TESETTAPETQTE
+368 TEAQTE
-381 SETTAPETQTESE
+381 A
-394 TTAPETQTE
+394 A
-403 SETTVPEIQT
+403 IQT
-413 ETQTTASKTQTE
+413 EAQTE
-425 QQTAAPEAPTEVQT
+425 AAIQTEAQTEAAIQTEAQTETAAQEVQT
-439 ESEAEKYAVTV
+439 EAQVATPETQAVEKYSVTV
-450 ANDGIGGGEY
+450 TNEGIGNGEY
-460 RAGETVTVEASAE
+460 QAGETVTVEAPAE
-473 NADGQIFDSWTVNQ
+473 NAAGQIFDSWTVEQ
-487 SNVALADPTQE
+487 ADVQLADPAQA

-510 VTPVY
+510 LTPVY
-515 TAQREVTVD
+515 TAQRTVTVD
-524 ENTTITP
+524 ENTTVAPTA
-531 STEELKATT
+531 EELKTT
-540 AGSAVTVAAKDLTTA
+540 AAGSAVTVTAKDLTA
-555 NQVFANWTAE
+555 SNQVFAGWTAE
-565 ASKDGQ
+565 ASKAGQ

-584 TTFTLPDCDKLTI
+584 TTFTLPDCDTLNIK
-597 HANYK
+597 ANYK

-613 LINNESTELDCEPDT
+613 LINNASTELDCAPDT
-628 SITVTANPGPE
+628 SVTVTANPGPE

-682 QYAVTVNDGTA
+682 QYTVTVKDGTA

-706 TANKAPD
+706 TANKAPA

-739 TMPAADVTV
+739 TMPTSDVTV
-748 SAHYKQIAY
+748 SAHYKQISY
-757 TVFVENG
+757 TVSVENG
-764 SADQQTYHAGD
+764 SADQQSYHAGD
-775 QVTIQSNYPA
+775 QVTIKSNYPA

-817 NVSVRAAY
+817 NVSVRATY
-825 KDGPSTDDNTILD
+825 KDGPSTNDNTIQD

-850 IKFTAS
+850 LKFTAS
-856 GAGMSNTNPN
+856 GAGMSNSNPN

-880 NVTGTLQD
+880 NVTGTLQS

-916 NWVSDGTADAKTVT
+916 SWVSDGTADTKTVT

-950 VVALAVV
+950 VIALAVV

>member
-1 MKRQRRIAALLLA
+1 MKKRQRRIAALLLA
-14 CAIAGVPV
+14 CAVASVPV
-22 SQAFAETAYDVAAG
+22 SQAFAETTYDVAAG
-36 MDAQILFP
+36 VDAQILFP
-44 KDSLT
+44 KDCLT

-56 VDGSEAAADENGSWT
+56 VDGAEAVADENGSWT
-71 NTDDAKVYQAT
+71 NADDAKVYCAT
-82 LTEDGTLQITSV
+82 LSEDGTLQITAV
-94 GYMLDV
+94 GYVLDV
-100 EHGTSEST
+100 EHGTSKSA
-108 DESGEIA
+108 DENA
-115 ETAGKHYQFGDW
+115 ETSGRHYQFGDW

-143 TVKLKADDPEDGMEF
+143 TVKLKADDPADGMEF

-164 TEDVTIA
+164 TEGVTIA

-184 KKVEITAEYQEKQEA
+184 KKVKITAEYQEKQEA

-206 ASTAIQT
+206 VQTETAAQTEMQTEAQTETAAQTEQTEAQTVPTGDQT
-213 ETPTDTQTEAPAESQ
+213 ETPDI
-228 TEAGAD
+228 
-234 GNAGTQ
+234 
-240 TEDPDL
+240 L
-246 VINPE
+246 V
-251 KNIPTN
+251 T
-257 NQNQPVDI
+257 
-265 SAPETYKVTV
+265 PETHIVTV
-275 NNGQVSGDFTVG
+275 NDGQVSGDFTAG

-298 AEGYQFDGWYVDS
+298 AEGYQFGGWYVDS
-311 MNASLDNATAM
+311 MNASLDDAAAM

-329 NADVTLTATYTE
+329 DADVTLTATYNA
-341 ILIDA
+341 I
-346 SEAQTTAPETQTES
+346 QTDAPETQTE
-360 ETTAPETQ
+360 TAVQTEAQTEAATQ
-368 TESETTAPETQTE
+368 TEAQTE
-381 SETTAPETQTESE
+381 A
-394 TTAPETQTE
+394 A
-403 SETTVPEIQT
+403 IQT
-413 ETQTTASKTQTE
+413 EAQTE
-425 QQTAAPEAPTEVQT
+425 AAIQTEAQTEAAIQTEAQTETAAQEVQT
-439 ESEAEKYAVTV
+439 EAQVATPETQAVEKYSVTV
-450 ANDGIGGGEY
+450 TNEGIGNGEY
-460 RAGETVTVEASAE
+460 QAGETVTVEAPAE
-473 NADGQIFDSWTVNQ
+473 NAAGQIFDSWTVEQ
-487 SNVALADPTQE
+487 ADVQLADPAQA

-510 VTPVY
+510 LTPVY
-515 TAQREVTVD
+515 TAQRTVTVD
-524 ENTTITP
+524 ENTTVAPTA
-531 STEELKATT
+531 EELKTT
-540 AGSAVTVAAKDLTTA
+540 AAGSAVTVTAKDLTA
-555 NQVFANWTAE
+555 SNQVFAGWTAE
-565 ASKDGQ
+565 ASKAGQ

-584 TTFTLPDCDKLTI
+584 TTFTLPDCDTLNIK
-597 HANYK
+597 ANYK

-613 LINNESTELDCEPDT
+613 LINNASTELDCAPDT
-628 SITVTANPGPE
+628 SVTVTANPGPE

-682 QYAVTVNDGTA
+682 QYTVTVKDGTA

-706 TANKAPD
+706 TANKAPA

-739 TMPAADVTV
+739 TMPTSDVTV
-748 SAHYKQIAY
+748 SAHYKQISY
-757 TVFVENG
+757 TVSVENG
-764 SADQQTYHAGD
+764 SADQQSYHAGD
-775 QVTIQSNYPA
+775 QVTIKSNYPA

-817 NVSVRAAY
+817 NVSVRATY
-825 KDGPSTDDNTILD
+825 KDGPSTNDNTIQD

-850 IKFTAS
+850 LKFTAS
-856 GAGMSNTNPN
+856 GAGMSNSNPN

-880 NVTGTLQD
+880 NVTGTLQS

-916 NWVSDGTADAKTVT
+916 SWVSDGTADTKTVT

-950 VVALAVV
+950 VIALAVV

>member
-1 MKRQRRIAALLLA
+1 MKKRQRRIAALLLA
-14 CAIAGVPV
+14 CAVASVPV
-22 SQAFAETAYDVAAG
+22 SQAFAETTYDVAAG
-36 MDAQILFP
+36 VDAQILFP
-44 KDSLT
+44 KDCLT

-56 VDGSEAAADENGSWT
+56 VDGAEAAADENGSWT
-71 NTDDAKVYQAT
+71 NADDAKVYCAT
-82 LTEDGTLQITSV
+82 LSEDGTLQITAV
-94 GYMLDV
+94 GYVLDV
-100 EHGTSEST
+100 EHGTSKSA
-108 DESGEIA
+108 DESA
-115 ETAGKHYQFGDW
+115 ETSGRHYQFGDW

-133 MDRAYYAQGD
+133 VDRAYYAQGD
-143 TVKLKADDPEDGMEF
+143 TVKLKADDPADGMEF

-164 TEDVTIA
+164 TEGVTIA
-171 DPTSPETTFTMPD
+171 DPTSLETTFTMPD
-184 KKVEITAEYQEKQEA
+184 KKVKITAEYQEKQEA

-206 ASTAIQT
+206 VQTEAQT
-213 ETPTDTQTEAPAESQ
+213 ETAAQTEVQTEAQTETAAQTEQTEAQTEAPAEQQ
-228 TEAGAD
+228 TEAQTAP
-234 GNAGTQ
+234 AGDQ
-240 TEDPDL
+240 TEIPDVL
-246 VINPE
+246 I
-251 KNIPTN
+251 T
-257 NQNQPVDI
+257 
-265 SAPETYKVTV
+265 PETHIVTV
-275 NNGQVSGDFTVG
+275 NDGQVSGDFTAG

-298 AEGYQFDGWYVDS
+298 AEGYQFGGWYVDS
-311 MNASLDNATAM
+311 MNASLDDAAAM

-329 NADVTLTATYTE
+329 DADVTLTATYNA
-341 ILIDA
+341 I
-346 SEAQTTAPETQTES
+346 QTDAPETQTE
-360 ETTAPETQ
+360 TAAQTEAQTEAATQ
-368 TESETTAPETQTE
+368 TEA
-381 SETTAPETQTESE
+381 
-394 TTAPETQTE
+394 
-403 SETTVPEIQT
+403 QT
-413 ETQTTASKTQTE
+413 ETAAQPVQTE
-425 QQTAAPEAPTEVQT
+425 AQTETAAQPVQTEAQTETAAQEVQT
-439 ESEAEKYAVTV
+439 EAQVTTPETQAVEKYSVTV
-450 ANDGIGGGEY
+450 TNEGIGNGEY
-460 RAGETVTVEASAE
+460 QAGETVTVEAPAE
-473 NADGQIFDSWTVNQ
+473 NAEGQIFDSWTVEQ
-487 SNVALADPTQE
+487 ADVQLADPAQA

-510 VTPVY
+510 LTPVY
-515 TAQREVTVD
+515 TAQRTVTAD
-524 ENTTITP
+524 ENTTVAPTV
-531 STEELKATT
+531 EELKTT
-540 AGSAVTVAAKDLTTA
+540 AAGSAVTVTAKDLTA
-555 NQVFANWTAE
+555 SNQVFAGWTAE
-565 ASKDGQ
+565 ASKAGQ

-584 TTFTLPDCDKLTI
+584 TTFTLPDCDTLNIK
-597 HANYK
+597 ANYK

-613 LINNESTELDCEPDT
+613 LINNASTELDCAPDT
-628 SITVTANPGPE
+628 SVTVTANPGPE

-682 QYAVTVNDGTA
+682 QYTVTVKDGTA

-706 TANKAPD
+706 TANKAPA

-739 TMPAADVTV
+739 TMPTSDVTV
-748 SAHYKQIAY
+748 SAHYKQISY
-757 TVFVENG
+757 TVSVENG
-764 SADQQTYHAGD
+764 SADQQSYHAGD
-775 QVTIQSNYPA
+775 QVTIKSNYPA

-817 NVSVRAAY
+817 NVSVRATY
-825 KDGPSTDDNTILD
+825 KDGPSTNDNTIQN

-850 IKFTAS
+850 LKFTAS
-856 GAGMSNTNPN
+856 GAGMSNSNPN

-880 NVTGTLQD
+880 NVTGTLQS

-916 NWVSDGTADAKTVT
+916 SWVSDGTADTKTVT

>member
-1 MKRQRRIAALLLA
+1 MKKRQRRIAALLLA
-14 CAIAGVPV
+14 CAVASVPV
-22 SQAFAETAYDVAAG
+22 SQAFAETTYDVAAG
-36 MDAQILFP
+36 VDAQILFP
-44 KDSLT
+44 KDCLT

-56 VDGSEAAADENGSWT
+56 VDGAEAAADENGSWT
-71 NTDDAKVYQAT
+71 NADDAKVYCAT
-82 LTEDGTLQITSV
+82 LSEDGTLQITAV
-94 GYMLDV
+94 GYVLDV
-100 EHGTSEST
+100 EHGTSKSA
-108 DESGEIA
+108 DENA
-115 ETAGKHYQFGDW
+115 ETSGRHYQFGDW

-133 MDRAYYAQGD
+133 VDRAYYAQGD
-143 TVKLKADDPEDGMEF
+143 TVKLKADDPADGMEF

-164 TEDVTIA
+164 TEGVTIA
-171 DPTSPETTFTMPD
+171 DPTSLETTFTMPD
-184 KKVEITAEYQEKQEA
+184 KKVKITAEYQEKQEA

-206 ASTAIQT
+206 VQTEAQT
-213 ETPTDTQTEAPAESQ
+213 ETATQTEVQTETAAQTEQTEAQTEAPAEQQ
-228 TEAGAD
+228 TEAQTAP
-234 GNAGTQ
+234 AGDQ
-240 TEDPDL
+240 TEIPDVL
-246 VINPE
+246 I
-251 KNIPTN
+251 T
-257 NQNQPVDI
+257 
-265 SAPETYKVTV
+265 PETHIVTV
-275 NNGQVSGDFTVG
+275 NDGQVSGDFTAG

-298 AEGYQFDGWYVDS
+298 AEGYQFGGWYVDS
-311 MNASLDNATAM
+311 MNASLDDAAAM

-329 NADVTLTATYTE
+329 DADVTLTATYNA
-341 ILIDA
+341 I
-346 SEAQTTAPETQTES
+346 QTDAPETQTE
-360 ETTAPETQ
+360 TADQTEAQTEAATQ
-368 TESETTAPETQTE
+368 TEA
-381 SETTAPETQTESE
+381 
-394 TTAPETQTE
+394 
-403 SETTVPEIQT
+403 QT
-413 ETQTTASKTQTE
+413 ETAAQPVQTE
-425 QQTAAPEAPTEVQT
+425 AQTETAAQPVQTEAQTETAAQEVQT
-439 ESEAEKYAVTV
+439 EAQVTTPETQAVEKYSVTV
-450 ANDGIGGGEY
+450 TNEGIGNGEY
-460 RAGETVTVEASAE
+460 QAGETVTVEAPAE
-473 NADGQIFDSWTVNQ
+473 NAEGQIFDSWTVEQ
-487 SNVALADPTQE
+487 ADVQLADPAQA

-510 VTPVY
+510 LTPVY
-515 TAQREVTVD
+515 TAQRTVTAD
-524 ENTTITP
+524 ENTTVAPTV
-531 STEELKATT
+531 EELKTT
-540 AGSAVTVAAKDLTTA
+540 AAGSAVTVTAKDLTA
-555 NQVFANWTAE
+555 SNQVFAGWTAE
-565 ASKDGQ
+565 ASKAGQ

-584 TTFTLPDCDKLTI
+584 TTFTLPDCDTLNIK
-597 HANYK
+597 ANYK

-613 LINNESTELDCEPDT
+613 LINNASTELDCAPDT
-628 SITVTANPGPE
+628 SVTVTANPGPE

-682 QYAVTVNDGTA
+682 QYTVTVKDGTA

-706 TANKAPD
+706 TANKAPA

-739 TMPAADVTV
+739 TMPTSDVTV
-748 SAHYKQIAY
+748 SAHYKQISY
-757 TVFVENG
+757 TVSVENG
-764 SADQQTYHAGD
+764 SADQQSYHAGD
-775 QVTIQSNYPA
+775 QVTIKSNYPA

-817 NVSVRAAY
+817 NVSVRATY
-825 KDGPSTDDNTILD
+825 KDGPSTNDNTIQN

-850 IKFTAS
+850 LKFTAS
-856 GAGMSNTNPN
+856 GAGMSNSNPN

-880 NVTGTLQD
+880 NVTGTLQS

-916 NWVSDGTADAKTVT
+916 SWVSDGTADTKTVT

>member
-1 MKRQRRIAALLLA
+1 MKKRQRRIAALLLA
-14 CAIAGVPV
+14 CAVASVPV
-22 SQAFAETAYDVAAG
+22 SQAFAETTYDVAAG
-36 MDAQILFP
+36 VDAQILFP
-44 KDSLT
+44 KDCLT

-56 VDGSEAAADENGSWT
+56 VDGAEAAADENGSWT
-71 NTDDAKVYQAT
+71 NADDAKVYCAT
-82 LTEDGTLQITSV
+82 LSEDGTLQITAV
-94 GYMLDV
+94 GYVLDV
-100 EHGTSEST
+100 EHGTSKSA
-108 DESGEIA
+108 DESA
-115 ETAGKHYQFGDW
+115 ETSGRHYQFGDW

-133 MDRAYYAQGD
+133 VDRAYYAQGD
-143 TVKLKADDPEDGMEF
+143 TVKLKADDPADGMEF

-164 TEDVTIA
+164 TEGVTIA
-171 DPTSPETTFTMPD
+171 DPTSLETTFTMPD
-184 KKVEITAEYQEKQEA
+184 KKVKITAEYQEKQEA

-206 ASTAIQT
+206 VQTEAQT
-213 ETPTDTQTEAPAESQ
+213 ETAAQTEAQTETAAQTEQTEAPAEQQ
-228 TEAGAD
+228 TEAQTAP
-234 GNAGTQ
+234 AGDQ
-240 TEDPDL
+240 TETPDVL
-246 VINPE
+246 I
-251 KNIPTN
+251 T
-257 NQNQPVDI
+257 
-265 SAPETYKVTV
+265 PETHIVTV
-275 NNGQVSGDFTVG
+275 NDGQVSGDFTAG

-298 AEGYQFDGWYVDS
+298 AEGYQFGGWYVDS
-311 MNASLDNATAM
+311 MNASLDDAAAM

-329 NADVTLTATYTE
+329 DADVTLTATYNAIKT
-341 ILIDA
+341 D
-346 SEAQTTAPETQTES
+346 APETQTE
-360 ETTAPETQ
+360 TAAQPVQ
-368 TESETTAPETQTE
+368 TEA
-381 SETTAPETQTESE
+381 
-394 TTAPETQTE
+394 
-403 SETTVPEIQT
+403 QT
-413 ETQTTASKTQTE
+413 ET
-425 QQTAAPEAPTEVQT
+425 AAQEVQT
-439 ESEAEKYAVTV
+439 EAQTETAAQPVQTEAQTETAAQEVQTEAQVTTPETQAVEKYSVTV
-450 ANDGIGGGEY
+450 TNEGIGNGEY
-460 RAGETVTVEASAE
+460 QAGETVTVEAPAE
-473 NADGQIFDSWTVNQ
+473 NAEGQIFDSWTVEQ
-487 SNVALADPTQE
+487 ADVQLADPAQA

-510 VTPVY
+510 LTPVY
-515 TAQREVTVD
+515 TAQRTVTAD
-524 ENTTITP
+524 ENTTVAPTV
-531 STEELKATT
+531 EELKTT
-540 AGSAVTVAAKDLTTA
+540 AAGSAVTVTAKDLTA
-555 NQVFANWTAE
+555 SNQVFAGWTAE
-565 ASKDGQ
+565 ASKAGQ

-584 TTFTLPDCDKLTI
+584 TTFTLPDCDTLNIK
-597 HANYK
+597 ANYK

-613 LINNESTELDCEPDT
+613 LINNASTELDCAPDT
-628 SITVTANPGPE
+628 SVTVTANPGPE

-682 QYAVTVNDGTA
+682 QYTVTVKDGTA

-706 TANKAPD
+706 TANKAPA

-739 TMPAADVTV
+739 TMPTSDVTV
-748 SAHYKQIAY
+748 SAHYKQISY
-757 TVFVENG
+757 TVSVENG
-764 SADQQTYHAGD
+764 SADQQSYHAGD
-775 QVTIQSNYPA
+775 QVTIKSNYPA

-817 NVSVRAAY
+817 NVSVRATY
-825 KDGPSTDDNTILD
+825 KDGPSTNDNTIQN

-850 IKFTAS
+850 LKFTAS
-856 GAGMSNTNPN
+856 GAGMSNSNPN

-880 NVTGTLQD
+880 NVTGTLQS

-916 NWVSDGTADAKTVT
+916 SWVSDGTADTKTVT

>member
-1 MKRQRRIAALLLA
+1 MKKRQRRPALLLA
-14 CAIAGVPV
+14 RAVASVPV
-22 SQAFAETAYDVAAG
+22 SQAFAETTYDVAAG
-36 MDAQILFP
+36 VDAQILFP
-44 KDSLT
+44 KDCLT

-56 VDGSEAAADENGSWT
+56 VDGAEAAADENGSWT
-71 NTDDAKVYQAT
+71 NADDAKVYCAT
-82 LTEDGTLQITSV
+82 LSEDGTLQITAV
-94 GYMLDV
+94 GYVLDV
-100 EHGTSEST
+100 EHGTSKSA
-108 DESGEIA
+108 DENA
-115 ETAGKHYQFGDW
+115 ETSGRHYQFGDW

-133 MDRAYYAQGD
+133 VDRAYYAQGD
-143 TVKLKADDPEDGMEF
+143 TVKLKADDPADGMEF

-164 TEDVTIA
+164 TEGVTIA

-184 KKVEITAEYQEKQEA
+184 KKVKITAEYQEKQEA

-206 ASTAIQT
+206 VQTEAQTETAAQTEMQTEAQTETAAQTEAQTETAAQTEQTEAQTVPTGDQT
-213 ETPTDTQTEAPAESQ
+213 ETPDI
-228 TEAGAD
+228 
-234 GNAGTQ
+234 
-240 TEDPDL
+240 L
-246 VINPE
+246 V
-251 KNIPTN
+251 T
-257 NQNQPVDI
+257 
-265 SAPETYKVTV
+265 PETHIVTV
-275 NNGQVSGDFTVG
+275 NDGQVSGDFTAG

-298 AEGYQFDGWYVDS
+298 AEGYQFGGWYVDS
-311 MNASLDNATAM
+311 MNASLDDAAAM

-329 NADVTLTATYTE
+329 DADVTLTATYNA
-341 ILIDA
+341 I
-346 SEAQTTAPETQTES
+346 QTDAPETQTE
-360 ETTAPETQ
+360 TAVQTEAQTEAATQ
-368 TESETTAPETQTE
+368 TEAQTE
-381 SETTAPETQTESE
+381 A
-394 TTAPETQTE
+394 A
-403 SETTVPEIQT
+403 IQT
-413 ETQTTASKTQTE
+413 EAQTE
-425 QQTAAPEAPTEVQT
+425 AAIQTEAQTEAAIQTEAQTETAAQEVQT
-439 ESEAEKYAVTV
+439 EAQVATPETQAVEKYSVTV
-450 ANDGIGGGEY
+450 TNEGIGNGEY
-460 RAGETVTVEASAE
+460 QAGETVTVEAPAE
-473 NADGQIFDSWTVNQ
+473 NAAGQIFDSWTVEQ
-487 SNVALADPTQE
+487 ADVQLADPAQA

-510 VTPVY
+510 LTPVY
-515 TAQREVTVD
+515 TAQRTVTVD
-524 ENTTITP
+524 ENTTVAPTA
-531 STEELKATT
+531 EELKTT
-540 AGSAVTVAAKDLTTA
+540 AAGSAVTVTAKDLTA
-555 NQVFANWTAE
+555 SNQVFAGWTAE
-565 ASKDGQ
+565 ASKAGQ

-584 TTFTLPDCDKLTI
+584 TTFTLPDCDTLNIK
-597 HANYK
+597 ANYK

-613 LINNESTELDCEPDT
+613 LINNASTELDCAPDT
-628 SITVTANPGPE
+628 SVTVTANPGPE

-682 QYAVTVNDGTA
+682 QYTVTVKDGTA

-706 TANKAPD
+706 TANKAPA

-739 TMPAADVTV
+739 TMPTSDVTV
-748 SAHYKQIAY
+748 SAHYKQISY
-757 TVFVENG
+757 TVSVENG
-764 SADQQTYHAGD
+764 SADQQSYHAGD
-775 QVTIQSNYPA
+775 QVTIKSNYPA

-817 NVSVRAAY
+817 NVSVRATY
-825 KDGPSTDDNTILD
+825 KDGPSTNDNTIQD

-850 IKFTAS
+850 LKFTAS
-856 GAGMSNTNPN
+856 GAGMSNSNPN

-880 NVTGTLQD
+880 NVTGTLQS

-916 NWVSDGTADAKTVT
+916 SWVSDGTADTKTVT

-950 VVALAVV
+950 VIALAVV

-963 ILLVVFI
+963 ILLVFI

>member
-1 MKRQRRIAALLLA
+1 MKKRQRRIAALLLA
-14 CAIAGVPV
+14 CAVASVPV
-22 SQAFAETAYDVAAG
+22 SQAFAETTYDVATG
-36 MDAQILFP
+36 VDAQILFP
-44 KDSLT
+44 KDCLT

-56 VDGSEAAADENGSWT
+56 VDGAEAAADENGSWT
-71 NTDDAKVYQAT
+71 NADDAKVYCAT
-82 LTEDGTLQITSV
+82 LSEDGTLQITAV
-94 GYMLDV
+94 GYVLDV
-100 EHGTSEST
+100 EHGTSKSA
-108 DESGEIA
+108 DENA
-115 ETAGKHYQFGDW
+115 ETSGRHYQFGDW

-133 MDRAYYAQGD
+133 VDRAYYAQGD
-143 TVKLKADDPEDGMEF
+143 TVKLKADDPADGMEF

-164 TEDVTIA
+164 TEGVTIA

-184 KKVEITAEYQEKQEA
+184 KKVKITAEYQEKQEA

-206 ASTAIQT
+206 AQTETAAQTEMQTEAQTETAAQTEVQTEAQTETAAQTEQTEAQTVPTGDQT
-213 ETPTDTQTEAPAESQ
+213 ETPDI
-228 TEAGAD
+228 
-234 GNAGTQ
+234 
-240 TEDPDL
+240 L
-246 VINPE
+246 V
-251 KNIPTN
+251 T
-257 NQNQPVDI
+257 
-265 SAPETYKVTV
+265 PETHIVTV
-275 NNGQVSGDFTVG
+275 NDGQVSGDFTAG

-298 AEGYQFDGWYVDS
+298 AEGYQFGGWYVDS
-311 MNASLDNATAM
+311 MNASLDDAAAM

-329 NADVTLTATYTE
+329 DADVTLTATYNA
-341 ILIDA
+341 I
-346 SEAQTTAPETQTES
+346 QTDAPETQTE
-360 ETTAPETQ
+360 TAVQ
-368 TESETTAPETQTE
+368 TEAQTE
-381 SETTAPETQTESE
+381 A
-394 TTAPETQTE
+394 A
-403 SETTVPEIQT
+403 IQT
-413 ETQTTASKTQTE
+413 EAQTE
-425 QQTAAPEAPTEVQT
+425 AAIQTEAQTEAAIQTEVQT
-439 ESEAEKYAVTV
+439 EAAIQTEAQTEAAIQTEAQVATPETQAVEKYSVTV
-450 ANDGIGGGEY
+450 TNEGIGNGEY
-460 RAGETVTVEASAE
+460 QAGETVTVEAPAE
-473 NADGQIFDSWTVNQ
+473 NAAGQIFNSWTVEQ
-487 SNVALADPTQE
+487 ADVQLADPAQA

-510 VTPVY
+510 LTPVY
-515 TAQREVTVD
+515 TAQRTVTAD
-524 ENTTITP
+524 ENTTVAPTA
-531 STEELKATT
+531 EELKTT
-540 AGSAVTVAAKDLTTA
+540 AAGSAVTVTAKDLTA
-555 NQVFANWTAE
+555 SNQVFAGWTAE
-565 ASKDGQ
+565 ASKAGQ

-584 TTFTLPDCDKLTI
+584 TTFTLPDCDTLNIK
-597 HANYK
+597 ANYK

-613 LINNESTELDCEPDT
+613 LINNASTELDCAPDT
-628 SITVTANPGPE
+628 SVTVTANPGPE

-682 QYAVTVNDGTA
+682 QYTVTVKDGTA

-706 TANKAPD
+706 TADKAPA

-739 TMPAADVTV
+739 TMPTSDVTV
-748 SAHYKQIAY
+748 SAHYKQISY
-757 TVFVENG
+757 TVSVENG
-764 SADQQTYHAGD
+764 SADQQSYHAGD
-775 QVTIQSNYPA
+775 QVTIKSNYPA
-785 SGREFSKWES
+785 NGREFSKWES

-817 NVSVRAAY
+817 NVSVRATY
-825 KDGPSTDDNTILD
+825 KDGPSTNDNTIQD

-850 IKFTAS
+850 LKFTAS
-856 GAGMSNTNPN
+856 GAGMSNSNPN

-880 NVTGTLQD
+880 NVTGTLQS

-916 NWVSDGTADAKTVT
+916 SWVSDGTADTKTVT

-950 VVALAVV
+950 VIALAVV

>member
-1 MKRQRRIAALLLA
+1 MKKRQRRIAALLLA
-14 CAIAGVPV
+14 CAVASVPV
-22 SQAFAETAYDVAAG
+22 SQAFAETTYDVAAG
-36 MDAQILFP
+36 VDAQILFP
-44 KDSLT
+44 KDCLT

-56 VDGSEAAADENGSWT
+56 VDGAEAAADENGSWT
-71 NTDDAKVYQAT
+71 NADDAKVYCAT
-82 LTEDGTLQITSV
+82 LSEDGTLQITAV
-94 GYMLDV
+94 GYVLDV
-100 EHGTSEST
+100 EHGTSKSA
-108 DESGEIA
+108 DESA
-115 ETAGKHYQFGDW
+115 ETSGRHYQFGDW

-133 MDRAYYAQGD
+133 VDRAYYAQGD
-143 TVKLKADDPEDGMEF
+143 TVKLKADDPADGMEF

-164 TEDVTIA
+164 TEGVTIA
-171 DPTSPETTFTMPD
+171 DPTSLETTFTMPD
-184 KKVEITAEYQEKQEA
+184 KKVKITAEYQEKQEA

-206 ASTAIQT
+206 VQTEAQTETAAQTEAQTETAAQTEQTEAQTVPAGDQT
-213 ETPTDTQTEAPAESQ
+213 ETPDI
-228 TEAGAD
+228 
-234 GNAGTQ
+234 
-240 TEDPDL
+240 L
-246 VINPE
+246 V
-251 KNIPTN
+251 T
-257 NQNQPVDI
+257 
-265 SAPETYKVTV
+265 PETHIVTV
-275 NNGQVSGDFTVG
+275 NDGQVSGDFTAG

-298 AEGYQFDGWYVDS
+298 AEGYQFGGWYVDS
-311 MNASLDNATAM
+311 MNASLDDAAAM

-329 NADVTLTATYTE
+329 DADVTLTATYNA
-341 ILIDA
+341 I
-346 SEAQTTAPETQTES
+346 QTDAPETQTE
-360 ETTAPETQ
+360 TAAQTEAQTEAATQ
-368 TESETTAPETQTE
+368 TEA
-381 SETTAPETQTESE
+381 
-394 TTAPETQTE
+394 
-403 SETTVPEIQT
+403 QT
-413 ETQTTASKTQTE
+413 ETAAQPVQTE
-425 QQTAAPEAPTEVQT
+425 AQTETAAQPVQTEAQTETAAQEVQT
-439 ESEAEKYAVTV
+439 EAQVTTPETQAVEKYSVTV
-450 ANDGIGGGEY
+450 TNEGIGNGEY
-460 RAGETVTVEASAE
+460 QAGETVTVEAPAE
-473 NADGQIFDSWTVNQ
+473 NAEGQIFDSWTVEQ
-487 SNVALADPTQE
+487 ADVQLADPAQA

-510 VTPVY
+510 LTPVY
-515 TAQREVTVD
+515 TAQRTVTAD
-524 ENTTITP
+524 ENTTVAPTV
-531 STEELKATT
+531 EELKTT
-540 AGSAVTVAAKDLTTA
+540 AAGSAVTVTAKDLTA
-555 NQVFANWTAE
+555 SNQVFAGWTAE
-565 ASKDGQ
+565 ASKAGQ

-584 TTFTLPDCDKLTI
+584 TTFTLPDCDTLNIK
-597 HANYK
+597 ANYK

-613 LINNESTELDCEPDT
+613 LINNASTELDCAPDT
-628 SITVTANPGPE
+628 SVTVTANPGPE

-682 QYAVTVNDGTA
+682 QYTVTVKDGTA

-706 TANKAPD
+706 TANKAPA

-739 TMPAADVTV
+739 TMPTSDVTV
-748 SAHYKQIAY
+748 SAHYKQISY
-757 TVFVENG
+757 TVSVENG
-764 SADQQTYHAGD
+764 SADQQSYHAGD
-775 QVTIQSNYPA
+775 QVTIKSNYPA

-817 NVSVRAAY
+817 NVSVRATY
-825 KDGPSTDDNTILD
+825 KDGPSTNDNTIQN

-850 IKFTAS
+850 LKFTAS
-856 GAGMSNTNPN
+856 GAGMSNSNPN

-880 NVTGTLQD
+880 NVTGTLQS

-916 NWVSDGTADAKTVT
+916 SWVSDGTADTKTVT